1 MKNNLSISL
10 VLSGIL
16 CSCLDAQVMD
26 IGTNF
31 YRDYLDLAQNK
42 GIFKATDA
50 PLEFTQR
57 NGTKFT
63 FDKIPNNNARNNKG
77 NFTALGRNFVVTATH
92 VENGTNAV
100 DYNEKRGVFGNTK
113 YEYLTRYSSTSTSKV
128 YNTETTYLRTTKFI
142 VEGSVDPIDIPDLEI
157 SPASYNDQDIAEI
170 EVRKIENYFKAI
182 KNSGGA
188 NGNDI
193 FAYQA
198 GIGLLSLE
206 KPRIDPITGNPTG
219 GYDTIVDKDGTN
231 NQTLGASLNN
241 INIINSV
248 AYKKK
253 ISLLGDGNE
262 VNGIY
267 VLPFTNDN
275 FRNKLYIGDSGSG
288 FFVYDTLK
296 NKWVLVGVTSVANG
310 TQNYA
315 SIVTARDFN
324 DYKKEY
330 ENLVSG
336 VNVLGSALVQNKDN
350 IFSSA
355 NGSNIML
362 NSNLD
367 LGHGGIVVNSGDFTL
382 NSTNGSKIAKFA
394 GFDIAGGASLNL
406 NVVSDTS
413 VHKLGKGSLIVSS
426 SGNKPL
432 RLGEGVVE
440 LRALNAFDKIYLTSG
455 RGLLRLGVNESLNDK
470 IFFGNGGGA
479 LDLNGFDQTFNNISA
494 NSSDA
499 KITNKNPQRATLAIN
514 GESGKDTIFHAN
526 IDKNIE
532 LKHSGQGKELVF
544 DGGFDIDGALS
555 LENAKVTLQGHPKTH
570 AIGDA
575 SVLTP
580 LAKSKIAAAGLS
592 EPVYMDLTRPSTLSQ
607 PDWDERKFSAK
618 DGIKLKSSEL
628 TIGKD
633 AKLNGDITAKNSVIN
648 LSGELTH
655 YIDKFDGSNTY
666 DDGLKYRQ
674 DVQSGNLLVKDVKF
688 DNKIV
693 MDSDSLLRVGG
704 GATKLKELVINGKD
718 TPLAKD
724 VLLGD
729 GKFEIE
735 NLEVS
740 GAQKLGFEPDSVVK
754 KSLKIKSFGS
764 ENEPV
769 LDFKKVLTLGAG
781 MKFDVDFTAA
791 LKGGM
796 ALDKTYTLV
805 SAQSIINEG
814 AIFNNEQKLGD
825 LFMTY
830 TISDG
835 KIVMKLSD
843 KKGENPAVSSNVV
856 QERVSKF
863 SQRENKILSMLKGTP
878 EFVQAIS
885 SGDDEALRKLAQ
897 KADKDMREISTSSL
911 KMSIKALQNSNELMN
926 SRLFQVTQLRAKA
939 DISQFKLAGLESDI
953 MPSAKMAYEAA
964 EASRERNNFWANVN
978 GAYFKD
984 KKSDGDLKFYG
995 TNIGYD
1001 RGYDEF
1007 ILGVSAGVSK
1017 AKFSSNVLKD
1027 DAKIYSF
1034 GAYGLFERGA
1044 HEIQSNLNFAFI
1056 NSKRSLDEAQKASA
1070 KGRGI
1075 LSSNYYKYKISL
1087 SKSGE
1092 YEQSIKP
1099 LLALELGANGIDGFK
1114 NDRYDQKSINDFNV
1128 AVAAGVEYALNSD
1141 KNAFSVQ
1148 FLVKQSVYNSE
1159 DKSYVSLNNS
1169 NEYVDYKLDNN
1180 KLSYKLTL
1188 NSDTKL
1194 SENLVLSS
1202 QLSGML
1208 DNDKNYGISGGLKI
1222 EYKF

>member
-1 MKNNLSISL
+1 MKNNLKISL
-10 VLSGIL
+10 VLSSIL
-16 CSCLDAQVMD
+16 CSYLDAQVMD

-57 NGTKFT
+57 NGAKFR
-63 FDKIPNNNARNNKG
+63 FDKIPNNNTRNNKG
-77 NFTALGRNFVVTATH
+77 NFTALGRNFVVTANHTLLASAATNFN
-92 VENGTNAV
+92 EN
-100 DYNEKRGVFGNTK
+100 RGWFGNTL
-113 YEYLTRYSSTSTSKV
+113 YEYATNSTQKL
-128 YNTETTYLRTTKFI
+128 YGADTTYLRTSKYI
-142 VEGSVDPIDIPDLEI
+142 VEGQINPLDVPNLEI
-157 SPASYNDQDIAEI
+157 SSQDQAKDEANAK
-170 EVRKIENYFKAI
+170 KIEDRFRDI

-188 NGNDI
+188 SGENI
-193 FAYQA
+193 LAYEA
-198 GIGLLSLE
+198 GTGSLALE
-206 KPRIDPITGNPTG
+206 KPKSDSDGFAGVMSATEFEHQN
-219 GYDTIVDKDGTN
+219 IVN
-231 NQTLGASLNN
+231 NALGASVNE
-241 INIINSV
+241 IGV
-248 AYKKK
+248 AYSAVYKSHYSSVSKPGVYLFMT
-253 ISLLGDGNE
+253 SNRG
-262 VNGIY
+262 
-267 VLPFTNDN
+267 
-275 FRNKLYIGDSGSG
+275 FRNRLLPGDSGSG
-288 FFVYDTLK
+288 FFVYDTVAQ
-296 NKWVLVGVTSVANG
+296 KWVLVGVLTGVEDNK
-310 TQNYA
+310 NYA

-355 NGSNIML
+355 NGSNITL

-367 LGHGGIVVNSGDFTL
+367 LGYGGIVVNSGDLTL

-406 NVVSDTS
+406 NVTSDTS

-455 RGLLRLGVNESLNDK
+455 RGLLRLGVNENLNDK

-499 KITNKNPQRATLAIN
+499 KITNENSQRATLKIN
-514 GESGKDTIFHAN
+514 GESGKDTIFHAS

-532 LKHSGQGKELVF
+532 LKHSGQGKELIF

-555 LENAKVTLQGHPKTH
+555 LENAKVTLQGHPKAH

-575 SVLTP
+575 SILTP

-592 EPVYMDLTRPSTLSQ
+592 EPAYMDLTRPSTLSQ

-674 DVQSGNLLVKDVKF
+674 DIESKNLLVKDVKF

-729 GKFEIE
+729 GKFEVE

-740 GAQKLGFEPDSVVK
+740 GAQKLGFEPDSLIK

-781 MKFDVDFTAA
+781 IKFDVDFTAA

-805 SAQSIINEG
+805 SAQNIINEG

-830 TISDG
+830 AISDG

-856 QERVSKF
+856 QEMVSKF

-878 EFVQAIS
+878 EFMQAIS

-897 KADKDMREISTSSL
+897 KVDKDMKEISTSSL

-984 KKSDGDLKFYG
+984 KKIDGDLKFYG

-1017 AKFSSNVLKD
+1017 AKFSSDILKD

-1056 NSKRSLDEAQKASA
+1056 NSKRSLDEAQKASV

-1099 LLALELGANGIDGFK
+1099 LLALELGTNGIDGFK

-1202 QLSGML
+1202 QLNGML

>member
-77 NFTALGRNFVVTATH
+77 NFTALGRNFVVTANHTLLASAATNFN
-92 VENGTNAV
+92 EN
-100 DYNEKRGVFGNTK
+100 RGWFGNTL
-113 YEYLTRYSSTSTSKV
+113 YEYATNSTQKL
-128 YNTETTYLRTTKFI
+128 YGADTTYLRTSKYI
-142 VEGSVDPIDIPDLEI
+142 VEGQIDPLDVPNLEI
-157 SPASYNDQDIAEI
+157 SSQDQAKDEANAN
-170 EVRKIENYFKAI
+170 KIEGRFRDI

-188 NGNDI
+188 SGENI
-193 FAYQA
+193 LAYEA
-198 GIGLLSLE
+198 GTGSLALE
-206 KPRIDPITGNPTG
+206 KPKSDSDGFAEVMSATEFEHQN
-219 GYDTIVDKDGTN
+219 IVN
-231 NQTLGASLNN
+231 NALGASVNE
-241 INIINSV
+241 IGV
-248 AYKKK
+248 AYSAVYKSHYSSVSKPGVYLFMT
-253 ISLLGDGNE
+253 SNRG
-262 VNGIY
+262 
-267 VLPFTNDN
+267 
-275 FRNKLYIGDSGSG
+275 FRNRLLPGDSGSG
-288 FFVYDTLK
+288 FFVYDTVAQ
-296 NKWVLVGVTSVANG
+296 KWVLVGVLTGVEDNK
-310 TQNYA
+310 NYA

-355 NGSNIML
+355 NGSNITL

-367 LGHGGIVVNSGDFTL
+367 LGHGGIVVNSGDLTL

-394 GFDIAGGASLNL
+394 GFDIAGGTSLNL

-455 RGLLRLGVNESLNDK
+455 RGLLRLGVNENLNDK

-479 LDLNGFDQTFNNISA
+479 LDLNGFDQTFDNISA

-499 KITNKNPQRATLAIN
+499 KITNENSQRATLAIN

-532 LKHSGQGKELVF
+532 LKHSGQGKELIF
-544 DGGFDIDGALS
+544 DGGFDIDGSLN

-592 EPVYMDLTRPSTLSQ
+592 EPAYMDLTRPSTLSQ

-648 LSGELTH
+648 LSGKLTH

-674 DVQSGNLLVKDVKF
+674 DIESKNLLVKDVKF

-704 GATKLKELVINGKD
+704 GATKLKELVVNGKD

-729 GKFEIE
+729 GKFEVE

-740 GAQKLGFEPDSVVK
+740 GAQKLGFEPDSLIK

-805 SAQSIINEG
+805 SAQNIINEG

-830 TISDG
+830 AISDG

-856 QERVSKF
+856 QESVSKF

-885 SGDDEALRKLAQ
+885 SGDDEVLRKLAQ
-897 KADKDMREISTSSL
+897 KADKDMKEISTSSL
-911 KMSIKALQNSNELMN
+911 KVSMKALQNSNELMN

-984 KKSDGDLKFYG
+984 RQSDGDLKFYG

-1017 AKFSSNVLKD
+1017 AKFSSDVLKD

-1056 NSKRSLDEAQKASA
+1056 NSKRSLDEAQKASV

-1092 YEQSIKP
+1092 FEQSIKP
-1099 LLALELGANGIDGFK
+1099 LLALEFGANGIDGFK

-1128 AVAAGVEYALNSD
+1128 AVAAGVEYALNSE

-1169 NEYVDYKLDNN
+1169 SEYVDYKLDNN

>member
-10 VLSGIL
+10 VLSSIL

-63 FDKIPNNNARNNKG
+63 FNKIPNNNARNNKG
-77 NFTALGRNFVVTATH
+77 NFTALGRSFVVTANHTLLASAATNFN
-92 VENGTNAV
+92 EN
-100 DYNEKRGVFGNTK
+100 RGWFGNTL
-113 YEYLTRYSSTSTSKV
+113 YEYATNSTQKL
-128 YNTETTYLRTTKFI
+128 YGADTTYLRTSKYI
-142 VEGSVDPIDIPDLEI
+142 VEGQIDPLDVPNLEI
-157 SPASYNDQDIAEI
+157 SSQDQTKDEANAN
-170 EVRKIENYFKAI
+170 KIEDRFRDI

-188 NGNDI
+188 SGENI
-193 FAYQA
+193 LAYEA
-198 GIGLLSLE
+198 GTGSLALE
-206 KPRIDPITGNPTG
+206 KPKSDSDGFAEVMSATEFEHQN
-219 GYDTIVDKDGTN
+219 IVN
-231 NQTLGASLNN
+231 NALGASVNE
-241 INIINSV
+241 IGV
-248 AYKKK
+248 AYSAVYKSHYSSVSKPGVYLFMT
-253 ISLLGDGNE
+253 SNRG
-262 VNGIY
+262 
-267 VLPFTNDN
+267 
-275 FRNKLYIGDSGSG
+275 FRNRLLPGDSGSG
-288 FFVYDTLK
+288 FFVYDTVAQ
-296 NKWVLVGVTSVANG
+296 KWVLVGVLTGVEDNK
-310 TQNYA
+310 NYA

-336 VNVLGSALVQNKDN
+336 VNVLGSVLVQNKDN

-355 NGSNIML
+355 NGSNITL

-406 NVVSDTS
+406 NVTSDTS

-455 RGLLRLGVNESLNDK
+455 RGLLRLGVNENLNDK

-479 LDLNGFDQTFNNISA
+479 LDLNGFDQTFDNISA

-499 KITNKNPQRATLAIN
+499 KITNENPQRATLKIN
-514 GESGKDTIFHAN
+514 GESGKDTIFHAS

-570 AIGDA
+570 AVGDA

-592 EPVYMDLTRPSTLSQ
+592 EPDYMDLTRPSTLSQ

-674 DVQSGNLLVKDVKF
+674 DIESKNLLVKDVKF

-740 GAQKLGFEPDSVVK
+740 GAQKLGFEPDSLIK

-830 TISDG
+830 AINGG
-835 KIVMKLSD
+835 KIEMKLSD
-843 KKGENPAVSSNVV
+843 KKGENPAVSPNVV
-856 QERVSKF
+856 QEMASKF

-897 KADKDMREISTSSL
+897 KADKEMKEISTSAL
-911 KMSIKALQNSNELMN
+911 KVSIKALQNSNELMN

-984 KKSDGDLKFYG
+984 RQSDGDLKFYG

-1056 NSKRSLDEAQKASA
+1056 NSKRSLDEAQKASV

>member
-10 VLSGIL
+10 VLSSIL

-63 FDKIPNNNARNNKG
+63 FNKIPNNNARNNKG
-77 NFTALGRNFVVTATH
+77 NFTALGRSFVVTANHTLLASAATNFN
-92 VENGTNAV
+92 EN
-100 DYNEKRGVFGNTK
+100 RGWFGNTL
-113 YEYLTRYSSTSTSKV
+113 YEYATNSTQKL
-128 YNTETTYLRTTKFI
+128 YGADTTYLRTSKYI
-142 VEGSVDPIDIPDLEI
+142 VEGQIDPLDVPNLEI
-157 SPASYNDQDIAEI
+157 SSQDQAKDEANAK
-170 EVRKIENYFKAI
+170 KIEDRFRDI

-188 NGNDI
+188 SGENI
-193 FAYQA
+193 LAYEA
-198 GIGLLSLE
+198 GTGSLALE
-206 KPRIDPITGNPTG
+206 KPKSDSDGFAEVMSATEFENQN
-219 GYDTIVDKDGTN
+219 IVN
-231 NQTLGASLNN
+231 NALGASVNE
-241 INIINSV
+241 IGV
-248 AYKKK
+248 AYSAVYKSHYSIVSKPGVYLFMT
-253 ISLLGDGNE
+253 SNRG
-262 VNGIY
+262 
-267 VLPFTNDN
+267 
-275 FRNKLYIGDSGSG
+275 FRNRLLPGDSGSG
-288 FFVYDTLK
+288 FFVYDTVAQ
-296 NKWVLVGVTSVANG
+296 KWVLVGVLTGVEDNK
-310 TQNYA
+310 NYA

-355 NGSNIML
+355 NGSNITL
-362 NSNLD
+362 SSNLD
-367 LGHGGIVVNSGDFTL
+367 LGHGGIVVNSGDLTL

-406 NVVSDTS
+406 NVTSDTS

-426 SGNKPL
+426 SGNEPL

-440 LRALNAFDKIYLTSG
+440 LRALNAFDKIYITSG
-455 RGLLRLGVNESLNDK
+455 RGLLRLGVNENLNDK

-479 LDLNGFDQTFNNISA
+479 LDLNGFDQDFNNISA

-499 KITNKNPQRATLAIN
+499 KITNENSQRAILKIN
-514 GESGKDTIFHAN
+514 GESGKDTIFHAS

-580 LAKSKIAAAGLS
+580 LAKSKIAAAGLI
-592 EPVYMDLTRPSTLSQ
+592 EPDYMDLTRPSTLSQ
-607 PDWDERKFSAK
+607 PDWDERKFNAK

-674 DVQSGNLLVKDVKF
+674 DIESKNLLVKDVKF

-704 GATKLKELVINGKD
+704 GTTKLKELVINGKD

-729 GKFEIE
+729 GKFEVE
-735 NLEVS
+735 NLDVS
-740 GAQKLGFEPDSVVK
+740 GAQKLGFEPDSLIK

-764 ENEPV
+764 ENEPA

-805 SAQSIINEG
+805 SAQNIINEG

-830 TISDG
+830 AISDG

-897 KADKDMREISTSSL
+897 KADKDMKEISASAL
-911 KMSIKALQNSNELMN
+911 KVSIKALQNSNELMN
-926 SRLFQVTQLRAKA
+926 SRLFQVKQLRAKA

-984 KKSDGDLKFYG
+984 RQSDGNLKFYG

>member
-10 VLSGIL
+10 VLSSIL

-50 PLEFTQR
+50 PLEFMQR
-57 NGTKFT
+57 NGAKFT
-63 FDKIPNNNARNNKG
+63 FNKIPNNNARNNKG
-77 NFTALGRNFVVTATH
+77 NFTALGRNFVVTANHTLLASAATNFN
-92 VENGTNAV
+92 EN
-100 DYNEKRGVFGNTK
+100 RGWFGNTL
-113 YEYLTRYSSTSTSKV
+113 YEYATNSTQKL
-128 YNTETTYLRTTKFI
+128 YGADTTYLRTSKYI
-142 VEGSVDPIDIPDLEI
+142 VEGQIDPLDVPNLEI
-157 SPASYNDQDIAEI
+157 SSQDQTKDEANAN
-170 EVRKIENYFKAI
+170 KIEDRFRDI

-188 NGNDI
+188 SGENI
-193 FAYQA
+193 LAYEA
-198 GIGLLSLE
+198 GTGSLALE
-206 KPRIDPITGNPTG
+206 KPKSDSDGFAEVMSATEFENQN
-219 GYDTIVDKDGTN
+219 IVN
-231 NQTLGASLNN
+231 NAPGASVNE
-241 INIINSV
+241 IGV
-248 AYKKK
+248 AYSAVYKSHYSSVSKPGVYLFMT
-253 ISLLGDGNE
+253 SNRG
-262 VNGIY
+262 
-267 VLPFTNDN
+267 
-275 FRNKLYIGDSGSG
+275 FRNRLLPGDSGSG
-288 FFVYDTLK
+288 FFVYDTVAQ
-296 NKWVLVGVTSVANG
+296 KWVLVGVLTGVEDNK
-310 TQNYA
+310 NYA

-355 NGSNIML
+355 NGSNITL

-367 LGHGGIVVNSGDFTL
+367 LGHGGIVVNSGDLTL

-455 RGLLRLGVNESLNDK
+455 RGLLRLGVNENLNDK

-479 LDLNGFDQTFNNISA
+479 LDLNGFNQTFNNISA

-499 KITNKNPQRATLAIN
+499 KITNENSQRATLAIN
-514 GESGKDTIFHAN
+514 GESGKDTIFHAS

-532 LKHSGQGKELVF
+532 LKHSGQGKELIF

-555 LENAKVTLQGHPKTH
+555 LENAKITLQGHPKTH

-592 EPVYMDLTRPSTLSQ
+592 EPAYMDLTRPSTLSQ

-633 AKLNGDITAKNSVIN
+633 AKLNSDITAKNSVIN

-674 DVQSGNLLVKDVKF
+674 DIESKILLVKDVKF

-729 GKFEIE
+729 GKFEVE

-830 TISDG
+830 AISDG

-843 KKGENPAVSSNVV
+843 KKGENPAVSPNIV

-897 KADKDMREISTSSL
+897 KADKDMKEISTSSL
-911 KMSIKALQNSNELMN
+911 KVSIKALQNSNELMN
-926 SRLFQVTQLRAKA
+926 SRLFQVTQLRTKA

-984 KKSDGDLKFYG
+984 KQSDGDLKFYG

-1007 ILGVSAGVSK
+1007 ILGVSAGASK
-1017 AKFSSNVLKD
+1017 AKFSSDILKD

-1056 NSKRSLDEAQKASA
+1056 NSKRSLDEAQKASV

-1092 YEQSIKP
+1092 FEQSIKP
-1099 LLALELGANGIDGFK
+1099 LIALELGANGIDGFK

-1128 AVAAGVEYALNSD
+1128 AVAAGVEYALNSE

-1194 SENLVLSS
+1194 SENVVLSS
-1202 QLSGML
+1202 RLSGIL

>member
-10 VLSGIL
+10 VLSSIL

-63 FDKIPNNNARNNKG
+63 FNKIPNNNARNNKG
-77 NFTALGRNFVVTATH
+77 NFTALGRNFVVTANHTLLASAATNFN
-92 VENGTNAV
+92 EN
-100 DYNEKRGVFGNTK
+100 RGWFGNTL
-113 YEYLTRYSSTSTSKV
+113 YEYATNSTQKL
-128 YNTETTYLRTTKFI
+128 YGADTTYLRTSKYI
-142 VEGSVDPIDIPDLEI
+142 VEGQIDPLDVPNLEI
-157 SPASYNDQDIAEI
+157 SSQDQTKDEANAN
-170 EVRKIENYFKAI
+170 KIEDRFREI

-188 NGNDI
+188 SGENI
-193 FAYQA
+193 LAYEA
-198 GIGLLSLE
+198 GTGSLALE
-206 KPRIDPITGNPTG
+206 KPKSDSDGFAEVMSATEFEHQN
-219 GYDTIVDKDGTN
+219 IVN
-231 NQTLGASLNN
+231 NALGASVNE
-241 INIINSV
+241 IGV
-248 AYKKK
+248 AYSAVYKSHYSSVSKPGVYLFMT
-253 ISLLGDGNE
+253 SNRG
-262 VNGIY
+262 
-267 VLPFTNDN
+267 
-275 FRNKLYIGDSGSG
+275 FRNRLLPGDSGSG
-288 FFVYDTLK
+288 FFVYDTVAQ
-296 NKWVLVGVTSVANG
+296 KWVLVGVLTGVEDNK
-310 TQNYA
+310 NYA

-355 NGSNIML
+355 NGSNITL

-382 NSTNGSKIAKFA
+382 NSTNGSKIVKFA

-413 VHKLGKGSLIVSS
+413 VHKVGKGSLIVSS

-499 KITNKNPQRATLAIN
+499 KITNENSQRATLKIN
-514 GESGKDTIFHAN
+514 GESGKDTIFHAS

-532 LKHSGQGKELVF
+532 LKHSGQGKELIF

-555 LENAKVTLQGHPKTH
+555 LENAKVTLQGHPKAH

-575 SVLTP
+575 SILTP

-592 EPVYMDLTRPSTLSQ
+592 EPAYMDLARPSTLSQ

-674 DVQSGNLLVKDVKF
+674 DIESKNLLVKDVKF

-729 GKFEIE
+729 GKFEVE

-805 SAQSIINEG
+805 SAQNIINEG

-830 TISDG
+830 AISDG

-856 QERVSKF
+856 QEMVSKF

-878 EFVQAIS
+878 EFMQAIS

-897 KADKDMREISTSSL
+897 KADKDMKEISTSAL
-911 KMSIKALQNSNELMN
+911 KVSIKALQNSNELMN

-964 EASRERNNFWANVN
+964 EASMERNNFWANVN

-1017 AKFSSNVLKD
+1017 AKFNSNVLKD

-1056 NSKRSLDEAQKASA
+1056 NSKRSLDEAQKASV

-1092 YEQSIKP
+1092 FEQSIKP

-1114 NDRYDQKSINDFNV
+1114 NDRYDQKSVNDFNV
-1128 AVAAGVEYALNSD
+1128 AVAAGVEYALNSE

-1169 NEYVDYKLDNN
+1169 NDYVDYKLDNN

-1194 SENLVLSS
+1194 SENVVLSS

>member
-10 VLSGIL
+10 VLSSIL

-57 NGTKFT
+57 NGAKFT
-63 FDKIPNNNARNNKG
+63 FNKIPNNNARNNKG
-77 NFTALGRNFVVTATH
+77 NFTALGRNFVVTANHTLLASAATNFN
-92 VENGTNAV
+92 EN
-100 DYNEKRGVFGNTK
+100 RGWFGNTL
-113 YEYLTRYSSTSTSKV
+113 YEYATNSTQKL
-128 YNTETTYLRTTKFI
+128 YGADTTYLQTSKYI
-142 VEGSVDPIDIPDLEI
+142 VEGQIDPLDVPNLEI
-157 SPASYNDQDIAEI
+157 SSQDQTKDEANAN
-170 EVRKIENYFKAI
+170 KIEDRFRDI

-188 NGNDI
+188 SGENI
-193 FAYQA
+193 LAYEA
-198 GIGLLSLE
+198 GTGSLALE
-206 KPRIDPITGNPTG
+206 KPKSDSDGFAEVMSATEFENQN
-219 GYDTIVDKDGTN
+219 IVN
-231 NQTLGASLNN
+231 NALGASVNE
-241 INIINSV
+241 IGV
-248 AYKKK
+248 AYSAVYK
-253 ISLLGDGNE
+253 SHYSS
-262 VNGIY
+262 VNKPGVY
-267 VLPFTNDN
+267 LFMTSNRG
-275 FRNKLYIGDSGSG
+275 FRNRLLPGDSGSG
-288 FFVYDTLK
+288 FFVYDTVAQ
-296 NKWVLVGVTSVANG
+296 KWVLVGVLTGVEDNK
-310 TQNYA
+310 NYA

-355 NGSNIML
+355 NGSNITL

-367 LGHGGIVVNSGDFTL
+367 LGHGGIVVNSGDLTL

-406 NVVSDTS
+406 NVTSDTS

-440 LRALNAFDKIYLTSG
+440 LMALNAFDKIYITSG
-455 RGLLRLGVNESLNDK
+455 RGLLRLGVNENLNDK

-479 LDLNGFDQTFNNISA
+479 LDLNGFDQTFDNISA

-499 KITNKNPQRATLAIN
+499 KITNENPQRATLAIN
-514 GESGKDTIFHAN
+514 GESGKDTIFHAS

-580 LAKSKIAAAGLS
+580 LVKSKIAAAGLS
-592 EPVYMDLTRPSTLSQ
+592 EPDYMDLTRPSTLSQ
-607 PDWDERKFSAK
+607 SDWDERKFSAK

-674 DVQSGNLLVKDVKF
+674 DIESKNLLVKDVKF

-704 GATKLKELVINGKD
+704 GTTKLKELVINGKD

-729 GKFEIE
+729 GKFEVE

-740 GAQKLGFEPDSVVK
+740 GAQKLGFEPDSLIK

-805 SAQSIINEG
+805 SAQNIINEG

-830 TISDG
+830 AISDG

-885 SGDDEALRKLAQ
+885 SGDDEVLRKLAQ
-897 KADKDMREISTSSL
+897 KADKDMKEISTSSL
-911 KMSIKALQNSNELMN
+911 KVSIKALQNSNELMN

-1007 ILGVSAGVSK
+1007 ILGVSTGVSK
-1017 AKFSSNVLKD
+1017 AKFSSDILKD

-1056 NSKRSLDEAQKASA
+1056 NSKRSLDETQKASV

-1092 YEQSIKP
+1092 FEQSIKP

-1141 KNAFSVQ
+1141 KNTFSVQ

-1169 NEYVDYKLDNN
+1169 SEYVDYKLDNN

>member
-10 VLSGIL
+10 VVSSIL

-63 FDKIPNNNARNNKG
+63 FNKIPNNNARNNKG
-77 NFTALGRNFVVTATH
+77 NFTALGRNFVVTANHTLLASAATNFN
-92 VENGTNAV
+92 EN
-100 DYNEKRGVFGNTK
+100 RGWFGNTL
-113 YEYLTRYSSTSTSKV
+113 YEYATNSTQKL
-128 YNTETTYLRTTKFI
+128 YGADTTYLRTSKYI
-142 VEGSVDPIDIPDLEI
+142 VEGQIDPLDVPNLEI
-157 SPASYNDQDIAEI
+157 SSQDQAKDEANAK
-170 EVRKIENYFKAI
+170 KIEDRFRDI

-188 NGNDI
+188 SGENI
-193 FAYQA
+193 LAYEA
-198 GIGLLSLE
+198 GTGSLALE
-206 KPRIDPITGNPTG
+206 KPKSDSDGFAEVMSATEFEHQN
-219 GYDTIVDKDGTN
+219 IVN
-231 NQTLGASLNN
+231 NALGASVNE
-241 INIINSV
+241 IGV
-248 AYKKK
+248 AYSAVYKSHYSS
-253 ISLLGDGNE
+253 ISKPGVYLFMTSNRG
-262 VNGIY
+262 
-267 VLPFTNDN
+267 
-275 FRNKLYIGDSGSG
+275 FRNRLLPGDSGSG
-288 FFVYDTLK
+288 FFVYDTVAQ
-296 NKWVLVGVTSVANG
+296 KWVLVGVLTGVEDNK
-310 TQNYA
+310 NYA

-330 ENLVSG
+330 KNLVSG

-355 NGSNIML
+355 NGSNITL

-367 LGHGGIVVNSGDFTL
+367 LGHGGIVVNSGDLTL
-382 NSTNGSKIAKFA
+382 NSTNGSKIAKIA

-455 RGLLRLGVNESLNDK
+455 RGLLRLGVNENLNDK

-479 LDLNGFDQTFNNISA
+479 LDLNGFDQTFDNISA

-499 KITNKNPQRATLAIN
+499 KITNENPQRATLAIN
-514 GESGKDTIFHAN
+514 GESGKDTIFHAS

-592 EPVYMDLTRPSTLSQ
+592 EPAYMDLTRPSTLSQ

-666 DDGLKYRQ
+666 NDGLKYRQ
-674 DVQSGNLLVKDVKF
+674 DIESKNLLVKDVKF

-693 MDSDSLLRVGG
+693 IDSDSLLRVGG
-704 GATKLKELVINGKD
+704 GVTKLKELVINGKD

-729 GKFEIE
+729 GKFEVE

-740 GAQKLGFEPDSVVK
+740 GAQKLSFEPDSLIK

-805 SAQSIINEG
+805 SAQNIINEG

-830 TISDG
+830 AISDG

-843 KKGENPAVSSNVV
+843 KKGENPAISSNVV

-897 KADKDMREISTSSL
+897 KADKDMREISTSSI

-984 KKSDGDLKFYG
+984 RQSDGDLKFYG

-1092 YEQSIKP
+1092 FEQSIKP
-1099 LLALELGANGIDGFK
+1099 LLALEFGANGIDGFK

-1128 AVAAGVEYALNSD
+1128 AVAAGVEYALNSE

-1169 NEYVDYKLDNN
+1169 SEYVDYKLDNN

>member
-10 VLSGIL
+10 VLSSIL

-63 FDKIPNNNARNNKG
+63 FNKIPNNNARNNKG
-77 NFTALGRNFVVTATH
+77 NFTALGRNFVVTANHTLLASAATNFN
-92 VENGTNAV
+92 EN
-100 DYNEKRGVFGNTK
+100 RGWFGNTL
-113 YEYLTRYSSTSTSKV
+113 YEYATNSTQKL
-128 YNTETTYLRTTKFI
+128 YGADTTYLRTSKYI
-142 VEGSVDPIDIPDLEI
+142 VEGQIDPLDVPNLEI
-157 SPASYNDQDIAEI
+157 SSQDQAKDEANAK
-170 EVRKIENYFKAI
+170 KIEDRFSDI

-188 NGNDI
+188 SGENILAYEAGTGSLALERPKSDSDG
-193 FAYQA
+193 FAEVMSATEFEHQ
-198 GIGLLSLE
+198 
-206 KPRIDPITGNPTG
+206 N
-219 GYDTIVDKDGTN
+219 IVN
-231 NQTLGASLNN
+231 NALGASVNE
-241 INIINSV
+241 IGV
-248 AYKKK
+248 AYSAVYKSYYSSVSKPGVYLFMT
-253 ISLLGDGNE
+253 SNRG
-262 VNGIY
+262 
-267 VLPFTNDN
+267 
-275 FRNKLYIGDSGSG
+275 FRNRLLPGDSGSG
-288 FFVYDTLK
+288 FFVYDTVAQ
-296 NKWVLVGVTSVANG
+296 KWVLVGVLTGVEDNK
-310 TQNYA
+310 NYA

-355 NGSNIML
+355 NGSNITL

-367 LGHGGIVVNSGDFTL
+367 LGHGGIVVNSGDLTL

-406 NVVSDTS
+406 NVTSDTS

-455 RGLLRLGVNESLNDK
+455 RGLLRLGVNENLNDK

-479 LDLNGFDQTFNNISA
+479 LDLNGFDQTFDNISA

-499 KITNKNPQRATLAIN
+499 KITNENPQRATLAIN
-514 GESGKDTIFHAN
+514 GESGKDTIFHAS

-592 EPVYMDLTRPSTLSQ
+592 EPAYMDLTRPSTLSQ

-666 DDGLKYRQ
+666 NDGLKYRQ
-674 DVQSGNLLVKDVKF
+674 DIESKNLLVKDVKF

-693 MDSDSLLRVGG
+693 IDSDSLLRVGG
-704 GATKLKELVINGKD
+704 GVTKLKELVINGKD

-729 GKFEIE
+729 GKFEVE

-740 GAQKLGFEPDSVVK
+740 GAQKLGFEPDSLIK

-764 ENEPV
+764 ENEPA

-805 SAQSIINEG
+805 SAQNIINEG

-830 TISDG
+830 AISDG

-984 KKSDGDLKFYG
+984 RQSDGDLKFYG

-1056 NSKRSLDEAQKASA
+1056 NSKRSLDEAQKASV

-1092 YEQSIKP
+1092 FEQSIKP

-1128 AVAAGVEYALNSD
+1128 AVAAGVEYALNSE

>member
-10 VLSGIL
+10 VLSSIL

-63 FDKIPNNNARNNKG
+63 FNKIPNNNARNNKG
-77 NFTALGRNFVVTATH
+77 NFTALGRNFVVTANHTLLASAATNFN
-92 VENGTNAV
+92 EN
-100 DYNEKRGVFGNTK
+100 RGWFGNTL
-113 YEYLTRYSSTSTSKV
+113 YEYATNSTQKL
-128 YNTETTYLRTTKFI
+128 YGADTTYLRTSKYI
-142 VEGSVDPIDIPDLEI
+142 VEGQIDPLDVPNLEI
-157 SPASYNDQDIAEI
+157 SSQDQTKDEANAK
-170 EVRKIENYFKAI
+170 KIEDRFRDI

-188 NGNDI
+188 SGENI
-193 FAYQA
+193 LAYEA
-198 GIGLLSLE
+198 GTGSLALE
-206 KPRIDPITGNPTG
+206 KPKSDSDGFAEVMSATEFEHQN
-219 GYDTIVDKDGTN
+219 IVN
-231 NQTLGASLNN
+231 NALGASVNE
-241 INIINSV
+241 IGV
-248 AYKKK
+248 AYSAVYKSHYSSVSKPGVYLFMT
-253 ISLLGDGNE
+253 SNRG
-262 VNGIY
+262 
-267 VLPFTNDN
+267 
-275 FRNKLYIGDSGSG
+275 FRNRLLPGDSGSG
-288 FFVYDTLK
+288 FFVYDTVAQ
-296 NKWVLVGVTSVANG
+296 KWVLVGVLTGVEDNK
-310 TQNYA
+310 NYA

-355 NGSNIML
+355 NGSNITL

-367 LGHGGIVVNSGDFTL
+367 LGHGGIAVNSGDLTL

-479 LDLNGFDQTFNNISA
+479 LDLNGFNQTFNNISA

-499 KITNKNPQRATLAIN
+499 KITNENSQRATLKIN
-514 GESGKDTIFHAN
+514 GESGKDTIFHAS

-532 LKHSGQGKELVF
+532 LKHSGQGKELIF

-555 LENAKVTLQGHPKTH
+555 LENAKVTLQGHPKAH

-575 SVLTP
+575 SILTP

-592 EPVYMDLTRPSTLSQ
+592 EPAYMDLTRPSTLSQ

-674 DVQSGNLLVKDVKF
+674 DIESKNLLVKDVKF

-729 GKFEIE
+729 GKFEVE

-781 MKFDVDFTAA
+781 IKFDVDFTAA

-805 SAQSIINEG
+805 SAQNIINEG

-830 TISDG
+830 AISDG

-856 QERVSKF
+856 QEMVSKF

-878 EFVQAIS
+878 EFMQAIS

-897 KADKDMREISTSSL
+897 KVDKDMKEISTSSL
-911 KMSIKALQNSNELMN
+911 KMSIKAFQNSNELMN

-964 EASRERNNFWANVN
+964 EANRERNNFWANVN

-984 KKSDGDLKFYG
+984 RQSDGDLKFYG

-1017 AKFSSNVLKD
+1017 AKFSSDILKD

-1056 NSKRSLDEAQKASA
+1056 NSKRSLDEAQKASV

-1092 YEQSIKP
+1092 FEQSIKP

-1114 NDRYDQKSINDFNV
+1114 NDRYDQKSVNDFNV

-1169 NEYVDYKLDNN
+1169 SEYVDYKLDNN

>member
-10 VLSGIL
+10 VLSSIL

-57 NGTKFT
+57 NGAKFT
-63 FDKIPNNNARNNKG
+63 FNKIPNNNARNNKG
-77 NFTALGRNFVVTATH
+77 NFTALGRNFVVTANHTLLASAATNFN
-92 VENGTNAV
+92 EN
-100 DYNEKRGVFGNTK
+100 RGWFGNTL
-113 YEYLTRYSSTSTSKV
+113 YEYATNSTQKL
-128 YNTETTYLRTTKFI
+128 YGADTTYLRTSKYI
-142 VEGSVDPIDIPDLEI
+142 VEGQIDPLDVPNLEI
-157 SPASYNDQDIAEI
+157 SSQDQTKDEANAK
-170 EVRKIENYFKAI
+170 KIEDRFRDI

-188 NGNDI
+188 SGENI
-193 FAYQA
+193 LAYEA
-198 GIGLLSLE
+198 GTGSLALE
-206 KPRIDPITGNPTG
+206 KPKSDSDGFAEVMSATEFENQN
-219 GYDTIVDKDGTN
+219 IVN
-231 NQTLGASLNN
+231 NALGASVNE
-241 INIINSV
+241 IGV
-248 AYKKK
+248 AYSAVYKSHYSSVSKPGVYLFMT
-253 ISLLGDGNE
+253 SNRG
-262 VNGIY
+262 
-267 VLPFTNDN
+267 
-275 FRNKLYIGDSGSG
+275 FRNRLLPGDSGSG
-288 FFVYDTLK
+288 FFVYDTVAQKL
-296 NKWVLVGVTSVANG
+296 VLVGVLTGVEDNK
-310 TQNYA
+310 NYA

-355 NGSNIML
+355 NGSNITL

-367 LGHGGIVVNSGDFTL
+367 LGHGGIVVNSGDLTL

-394 GFDIAGGASLNL
+394 GFDIARGASLNL

-455 RGLLRLGVNESLNDK
+455 RGLLRLGVNENLNDK
-470 IFFGNGGGA
+470 IFFGNGGGV
-479 LDLNGFDQTFNNISA
+479 LDLNGFDQTFDNISA

-499 KITNKNPQRATLAIN
+499 KITNENPQRATLAIN
-514 GESGKDTIFHAN
+514 GESGEDTIFHAS

-555 LENAKVTLQGHPKTH
+555 LENAKVTLQGHPKMH

-592 EPVYMDLTRPSTLSQ
+592 EPAYMDLTRPSTLSQ

-674 DVQSGNLLVKDVKF
+674 DIESKNLLVKDVKF

-704 GATKLKELVINGKD
+704 GATKLKELVINGKG

-729 GKFEIE
+729 GKFEVE

-740 GAQKLGFEPDSVVK
+740 GAQKLGFEPDSLIK

-805 SAQSIINEG
+805 SAQNIINEG

-830 TISDG
+830 AISDG

-897 KADKDMREISTSSL
+897 KADKDMKEISTSSL
-911 KMSIKALQNSNELMN
+911 KMSIKVLQNSNELMN

-984 KKSDGDLKFYG
+984 RQSDGDLKFYG

-1056 NSKRSLDEAQKASA
+1056 NSKRSLDEAQKASV

>member
-10 VLSGIL
+10 VLSSIL

-50 PLEFTQR
+50 PLEFAQR

-63 FDKIPNNNARNNKG
+63 FNKIPNNNARNNKG
-77 NFTALGRNFVVTATH
+77 NFTSLGRNFVVTANHTLLASAATNFN
-92 VENGTNAV
+92 EN
-100 DYNEKRGVFGNTK
+100 RGWFGNTL
-113 YEYLTRYSSTSTSKV
+113 YEYATNSTQKL
-128 YNTETTYLRTTKFI
+128 YGADTTYLRTSKYI
-142 VEGSVDPIDIPDLEI
+142 VEGQIDPLDVPNLEI
-157 SPASYNDQDIAEI
+157 SSQDQTKDEANAK
-170 EVRKIENYFKAI
+170 KIEDRFRDI

-188 NGNDI
+188 SGENI
-193 FAYQA
+193 LAYEA
-198 GIGLLSLE
+198 GTGSLALE
-206 KPRIDPITGNPTG
+206 KPKSDSDGFAEVMSATEFENQN
-219 GYDTIVDKDGTN
+219 IVN
-231 NQTLGASLNN
+231 NALGASVNE
-241 INIINSV
+241 IGV
-248 AYKKK
+248 AYSAVYKSHYSSVSKPGVYLFMT
-253 ISLLGDGNE
+253 SNRG
-262 VNGIY
+262 
-267 VLPFTNDN
+267 
-275 FRNKLYIGDSGSG
+275 FRNRLLPGDSGSG
-288 FFVYDTLK
+288 FFVYDTVAQ
-296 NKWVLVGVTSVANG
+296 KWVLVGVLTGVEDNK
-310 TQNYA
+310 NYA

-355 NGSNIML
+355 NGSNITL

-367 LGHGGIVVNSGDFTL
+367 LGHGGIVVNSGDLTL

-394 GFDIAGGASLNL
+394 GFDIARGASLNL

-455 RGLLRLGVNESLNDK
+455 RGLLRLGVNENLNDK

-479 LDLNGFDQTFNNISA
+479 LDLNGFDQTFDNISA

-499 KITNKNPQRATLAIN
+499 KITNENPQRATLAIN
-514 GESGKDTIFHAN
+514 GESGEDTIFHAS

-555 LENAKVTLQGHPKTH
+555 LENAKVTLQGHPKMH

-592 EPVYMDLTRPSTLSQ
+592 EPAYMDLTRPSTLSQ

-674 DVQSGNLLVKDVKF
+674 DIESKNLLVKDVKF

-704 GATKLKELVINGKD
+704 GATKLKELVINGKG

-729 GKFEIE
+729 GKFEVE

-740 GAQKLGFEPDSVVK
+740 GAQKLGFEPDSLIK

-805 SAQSIINEG
+805 SAQNIINEG

-830 TISDG
+830 AISDG

-897 KADKDMREISTSSL
+897 KADKDMKEISTSSL
-911 KMSIKALQNSNELMN
+911 KMSIKVLQNSNELMN

-984 KKSDGDLKFYG
+984 RQSDGDLKFYG

-1056 NSKRSLDEAQKASA
+1056 NSKRSLDEAQKASV

-1092 YEQSIKP
+1092 FEQSIKP

-1114 NDRYDQKSINDFNV
+1114 NDRYDQKSVNDFNV
-1128 AVAAGVEYALNSD
+1128 AVAAGVEYALNSE

>member
-10 VLSGIL
+10 VLSSIL

-63 FDKIPNNNARNNKG
+63 FNKIPNNNARNNKG
-77 NFTALGRNFVVTATH
+77 NFTSLGRNFVVTANHTLLASAATNFN
-92 VENGTNAV
+92 EN
-100 DYNEKRGVFGNTK
+100 RGWFGNTL
-113 YEYLTRYSSTSTSKV
+113 YEYATNSTQKL
-128 YNTETTYLRTTKFI
+128 YGADTTYLRTSKYI
-142 VEGSVDPIDIPDLEI
+142 VEGQIDPLDVPNLEI
-157 SPASYNDQDIAEI
+157 SSQDQAKDEANAN
-170 EVRKIENYFKAI
+170 KIEDRFRDI

-188 NGNDI
+188 SGENI
-193 FAYQA
+193 LAYEA
-198 GIGLLSLE
+198 GTGSLALE
-206 KPRIDPITGNPTG
+206 KPKSDSDGFAEVMSATEFENQN
-219 GYDTIVDKDGTN
+219 IVN
-231 NQTLGASLNN
+231 NALGASVNE
-241 INIINSV
+241 IGV
-248 AYKKK
+248 AYSAVYKSHYSSVSKPGVYLFMT
-253 ISLLGDGNE
+253 SNRG
-262 VNGIY
+262 
-267 VLPFTNDN
+267 
-275 FRNKLYIGDSGSG
+275 FRNRLLPGDSGSG
-288 FFVYDTLK
+288 FFVYDTVAQ
-296 NKWVLVGVTSVANG
+296 KWVLVGVLTGVEDNK
-310 TQNYA
+310 NYA

-355 NGSNIML
+355 NGSNITL

-367 LGHGGIVVNSGDFTL
+367 LGHGGIVVNSGDLTL

-455 RGLLRLGVNESLNDK
+455 RGLLRLGVNENLNDK

-499 KITNKNPQRATLAIN
+499 KITNENSQRATLAIN

-544 DGGFDIDGALS
+544 DGGFDIDGSLN

-592 EPVYMDLTRPSTLSQ
+592 EPAYMDLTRPSTLSQ

-674 DVQSGNLLVKDVKF
+674 DIESKNLLVKDVKF

-729 GKFEIE
+729 GKFEVE

-740 GAQKLGFEPDSVVK
+740 GAQKLDFEPDSLIK

-764 ENEPV
+764 ENEPI

-805 SAQSIINEG
+805 SAQNIINEG

-830 TISDG
+830 AISDG

-897 KADKDMREISTSSL
+897 KADKDMKEISASAL
-911 KMSIKALQNSNELMN
+911 KVSIKALQNSNELMN

-1017 AKFSSNVLKD
+1017 AKFSSDILKD

-1056 NSKRSLDEAQKASA
+1056 NSKRSLDEAQKASV

-1092 YEQSIKP
+1092 FEQSIKP

-1128 AVAAGVEYALNSD
+1128 AVAAGVEYALNSE

-1169 NEYVDYKLDNN
+1169 SEYVDYKLDNN

>member
-10 VLSGIL
+10 VLSSIL

-63 FDKIPNNNARNNKG
+63 FNKIPNNNARNNKG
-77 NFTALGRNFVVTATH
+77 NFTALGRNFVVTANHTLLASAATNFN
-92 VENGTNAV
+92 EN
-100 DYNEKRGVFGNTK
+100 RGWFGNTL
-113 YEYLTRYSSTSTSKV
+113 YEYATNSTQKL
-128 YNTETTYLRTTKFI
+128 YGADTTYLRTSKYI
-142 VEGSVDPIDIPDLEI
+142 VEGQIDPLDVPNLEI
-157 SPASYNDQDIAEI
+157 SSQDQAKDEANAK
-170 EVRKIENYFKAI
+170 KIEDRFRDI

-188 NGNDI
+188 SGENI
-193 FAYQA
+193 LTYEA
-198 GIGLLSLE
+198 GTGSLALE
-206 KPRIDPITGNPTG
+206 KPKSDSDGFAEVMSATEFENQN
-219 GYDTIVDKDGTN
+219 IVN
-231 NQTLGASLNN
+231 NALGASVNE
-241 INIINSV
+241 IGV
-248 AYKKK
+248 AYSAVYKSHYSIVSKPGVYLFMT
-253 ISLLGDGNE
+253 SNRG
-262 VNGIY
+262 
-267 VLPFTNDN
+267 
-275 FRNKLYIGDSGSG
+275 FRNRLLPGDSGSG
-288 FFVYDTLK
+288 FFVYDTVAQ
-296 NKWVLVGVTSVANG
+296 KWVLVGVLTGVEDNK
-310 TQNYA
+310 NYA

-324 DYKKEY
+324 DYKQEY

-350 IFSSA
+350 IFSSV
-355 NGSNIML
+355 NGSNITL

-367 LGHGGIVVNSGDFTL
+367 LGHGGIVVKSGDFTL

-440 LRALNAFDKIYLTSG
+440 LRALNAFDKIYITSG
-455 RGLLRLGVNESLNDK
+455 RGLLRLGVNENLNDK

-479 LDLNGFDQTFNNISA
+479 LDINGFNQTFNNISA

-499 KITNKNPQRATLAIN
+499 KITNENSQRATLAIN
-514 GESGKDTIFHAN
+514 GESGKDTIFHAS

-580 LAKSKIAAAGLS
+580 LAKSKMAAAGLS
-592 EPVYMDLTRPSTLSQ
+592 EPAYMDLTRPSTLSQ
-607 PDWDERKFSAK
+607 PDWDERKFIAK

-674 DVQSGNLLVKDVKF
+674 DIESKNLLVKDVKF

-729 GKFEIE
+729 GKFEVE

-764 ENEPV
+764 ENEPA

-805 SAQSIINEG
+805 SAQNIINEG

-830 TISDG
+830 AISDG

-843 KKGENPAVSSNVV
+843 KKGENPAVSPNIV

-897 KADKDMREISTSSL
+897 KADKDMKEISTSSL
-911 KMSIKALQNSNELMN
+911 KVSMKALQNSNELMN

-953 MPSAKMAYEAA
+953 MPSAKIAYEAA

-984 KKSDGDLKFYG
+984 RQSDGDLKFYG

-1017 AKFSSNVLKD
+1017 AKFSSDILKD

-1056 NSKRSLDEAQKASA
+1056 NSKRSLDEAQKASV

-1075 LSSNYYKYKISL
+1075 LSSNYYKYKILL

-1092 YEQSIKP
+1092 FEQSIKP

-1114 NDRYDQKSINDFNV
+1114 NDRYDQKSVNDFNV

>member
-10 VLSGIL
+10 VLSSIL

-57 NGTKFT
+57 NGAKFT
-63 FDKIPNNNARNNKG
+63 FNKIPNNNARNNKG
-77 NFTALGRNFVVTATH
+77 NFTALGRNFVVTANHTLLASAATNFN
-92 VENGTNAV
+92 EN
-100 DYNEKRGVFGNTK
+100 RGWFGNTL
-113 YEYLTRYSSTSTSKV
+113 YEYATNSTQKL
-128 YNTETTYLRTTKFI
+128 YGADTTYLRTSKYI
-142 VEGSVDPIDIPDLEI
+142 VEGQIDPLDVPNLEI
-157 SPASYNDQDIAEI
+157 SSQDQTKDEANAN
-170 EVRKIENYFKAI
+170 KIEDRFRDI

-188 NGNDI
+188 SGENI
-193 FAYQA
+193 LAYEA
-198 GIGLLSLE
+198 GTGSLALE
-206 KPRIDPITGNPTG
+206 KPKS
-219 GYDTIVDKDGTN
+219 DTDGFAEVMSATEFENQNIVN
-231 NQTLGASLNN
+231 NALGASVNE
-241 INIINSV
+241 IGV
-248 AYKKK
+248 AYSAVYKSHYSSVSKPGVYLFMT
-253 ISLLGDGNE
+253 SNRG
-262 VNGIY
+262 
-267 VLPFTNDN
+267 
-275 FRNKLYIGDSGSG
+275 FRNRLLPGDSGSG
-288 FFVYDTLK
+288 FFVYDTVAQ
-296 NKWVLVGVTSVANG
+296 KWVLVGVLTGVEDNK
-310 TQNYA
+310 NYA

-355 NGSNIML
+355 NGSNITL

-455 RGLLRLGVNESLNDK
+455 RGLLRLGVNENLNDK
-470 IFFGNGGGA
+470 IFFGNGGGV
-479 LDLNGFDQTFNNISA
+479 LDLNGFDQTFDNISA

-499 KITNKNPQRATLAIN
+499 KITNENSQRAILKIN
-514 GESGKDTIFHAN
+514 GEIGKDTIFHAS

-575 SVLTP
+575 SVLTS

-592 EPVYMDLTRPSTLSQ
+592 EPAYMDLARPSTLYQ

-674 DVQSGNLLVKDVKF
+674 DIESGNLLVKDVKF

-704 GATKLKELVINGKD
+704 GTTKLKELVINGKD

-729 GKFEIE
+729 GKFEVE
-735 NLEVS
+735 NLEIS

-805 SAQSIINEG
+805 SAQNIINEG

-830 TISDG
+830 AISDG

-856 QERVSKF
+856 QESVSKF

-897 KADKDMREISTSSL
+897 KADKDMKEISTSSL

-1007 ILGVSAGVSK
+1007 ILGVSTGVSK

-1056 NSKRSLDEAQKASA
+1056 NSKRSLDEAQKASV

-1092 YEQSIKP
+1092 FEQSIKP

-1128 AVAAGVEYALNSD
+1128 AVAAGVEYALYSD

-1148 FLVKQSVYNSE
+1148 FLVKQSIYNSE

-1169 NEYVDYKLDNN
+1169 SEYVDYKLDNN

>member
-57 NGTKFT
+57 NGAKFT
-63 FDKIPNNNARNNKG
+63 FNKIPNNNARNNKG
-77 NFTALGRNFVVTATH
+77 NFTSLGRNFVVTANHTLLASAATNFN
-92 VENGTNAV
+92 EN
-100 DYNEKRGVFGNTK
+100 RGWFGNTL
-113 YEYLTRYSSTSTSKV
+113 YEYATNSTQKL
-128 YNTETTYLRTTKFI
+128 YGADTTYLQTSKYI
-142 VEGSVDPIDIPDLEI
+142 VEGQIDPLDVPNLEI
-157 SPASYNDQDIAEI
+157 SSQDQTKDEANAK
-170 EVRKIENYFKAI
+170 KIEDRFSDI

-188 NGNDI
+188 SSENI
-193 FAYQA
+193 LAYEA
-198 GIGLLSLE
+198 GTGSLALE
-206 KPRIDPITGNPTG
+206 KPKSDSDGFAEVMSATEFENQN
-219 GYDTIVDKDGTN
+219 IVN
-231 NQTLGASLNN
+231 NALGASVNE
-241 INIINSV
+241 IGV
-248 AYKKK
+248 AYSAVYKSHYSSVSKPGVYLFMT
-253 ISLLGDGNE
+253 SNRG
-262 VNGIY
+262 
-267 VLPFTNDN
+267 
-275 FRNKLYIGDSGSG
+275 FRNRLLPGDSGSG
-288 FFVYDTLK
+288 FFVYDTVAQ
-296 NKWVLVGVTSVANG
+296 KWVLVGVLTGVEDNK
-310 TQNYA
+310 NYA

-355 NGSNIML
+355 NGSNITL

-394 GFDIAGGASLNL
+394 GFDIARGASLNL
-406 NVVSDTS
+406 NVTSDTS

-455 RGLLRLGVNESLNDK
+455 RGLLRLGVNENLNDK

-499 KITNKNPQRATLAIN
+499 KITNENSQRATLAIN
-514 GESGKDTIFHAN
+514 GESGKDTIFHAS

-592 EPVYMDLTRPSTLSQ
+592 EPAYMDLTRPSTLSQ

-674 DVQSGNLLVKDVKF
+674 DIESKNLLVKDVKF

-729 GKFEIE
+729 GKFEVE

-740 GAQKLGFEPDSVVK
+740 GAQKLGFEPDSLIK

-805 SAQSIINEG
+805 SAQNIINEG

-830 TISDG
+830 AISDG

-843 KKGENPAVSSNVV
+843 KKGENPAVSPNIV

-897 KADKDMREISTSSL
+897 KADKDMKEISTSSL
-911 KMSIKALQNSNELMN
+911 KVSMKALQNSNELMN

-984 KKSDGDLKFYG
+984 KISDGDLKFYG

-1188 NSDTKL
+1188 NSETKL

>member
-10 VLSGIL
+10 VLSSIL

-26 IGTNF
+26 VGTNF

-57 NGTKFT
+57 NGAKFT
-63 FDKIPNNNARNNKG
+63 FNKIPNNNARNNKG
-77 NFTALGRNFVVTATH
+77 NFTSLGRNFVVTANHTLLASAATNFN
-92 VENGTNAV
+92 EN
-100 DYNEKRGVFGNTK
+100 RGWFGNTL
-113 YEYLTRYSSTSTSKV
+113 YEYATNSTQKL
-128 YNTETTYLRTTKFI
+128 YGADTTYLRTSKYI
-142 VEGSVDPIDIPDLEI
+142 VEGQIDPLDVPNLEI
-157 SPASYNDQDIAEI
+157 SSQDQAKDEANAK
-170 EVRKIENYFKAI
+170 KIEDRFRDI

-188 NGNDI
+188 SGENI
-193 FAYQA
+193 LAYEA
-198 GIGLLSLE
+198 GTGSLALE
-206 KPRIDPITGNPTG
+206 KPKS
-219 GYDTIVDKDGTN
+219 DTDGFAEVMSATEFENQNIVN
-231 NQTLGASLNN
+231 NALGASVNE
-241 INIINSV
+241 IGV
-248 AYKKK
+248 AYSAVYKTHYSSVSKPGVYLFMT
-253 ISLLGDGNE
+253 SNRG
-262 VNGIY
+262 
-267 VLPFTNDN
+267 
-275 FRNKLYIGDSGSG
+275 FRNRLLPGDSGSG
-288 FFVYDTLK
+288 FFVYDTVAQ
-296 NKWVLVGVTSVANG
+296 KWVLVGVLTGVEDNK
-310 TQNYA
+310 NYA

-324 DYKKEY
+324 DYKKGY
-330 ENLVSG
+330 KNLVSG
-336 VNVLGSALVQNKDN
+336 VNVLGSALVKNKDN

-355 NGSNIML
+355 NGSNITL
-362 NSNLD
+362 STNLD

-455 RGLLRLGVNESLNDK
+455 RGLLRLGVNENLNDK

-499 KITNKNPQRATLAIN
+499 KITNENSQRATLKIN
-514 GESGKDTIFHAN
+514 GESGKDTIFHAS

-532 LKHSGQGKELVF
+532 LRHSGQDKELVF

-570 AIGDA
+570 AVGDA

-580 LAKSKIAAAGLS
+580 LAKSKIAAAGLN
-592 EPVYMDLTRPSTLSQ
+592 EPAYMDLTRPSTLSQ

-674 DVQSGNLLVKDVKF
+674 DIESKNLLVKDVKF

-693 MDSDSLLRVGG
+693 MDSDSLLRVGDG
-704 GATKLKELVINGKD
+704 TTRLKELVINGKD

-729 GKFEIE
+729 GKFEVE

-764 ENEPV
+764 ENEPI

-796 ALDKTYTLV
+796 ILDKTYTLV
-805 SAQSIINEG
+805 SAQSIINKG

-830 TISDG
+830 AISDG

-843 KKGENPAVSSNVV
+843 KKGENPVVSSNVV
-856 QERVSKF
+856 QERASKI

-885 SGDDEALRKLAQ
+885 SGDDEALKKLVQ
-897 KADKDMREISTSSL
+897 KADKDMREISTSSI

-984 KKSDGDLKFYG
+984 RQSDGDLKFYG

-1056 NSKRSLDEAQKASA
+1056 NSKRSLDEAQKASV

-1092 YEQSIKP
+1092 FEQSIKP

>member
-10 VLSGIL
+10 VVSSIL

-57 NGTKFT
+57 NGAKFT
-63 FDKIPNNNARNNKG
+63 FNKIPNNNARNNKG
-77 NFTALGRNFVVTATH
+77 NFTSLGRNFVVTANHTLLASAATNFN
-92 VENGTNAV
+92 EN
-100 DYNEKRGVFGNTK
+100 RGWFGNTL
-113 YEYLTRYSSTSTSKV
+113 YEYATNSTQKL
-128 YNTETTYLRTTKFI
+128 YGADTTYLRTSKYI
-142 VEGSVDPIDIPDLEI
+142 VEGQIDPLDVSDLEI
-157 SPASYNDQDIAEI
+157 SSQDQAKDEANAK
-170 EVRKIENYFKAI
+170 KIEDRFSDI

-188 NGNDI
+188 SGENI
-193 FAYQA
+193 LAYEA
-198 GIGLLSLE
+198 GTGSLALE
-206 KPRIDPITGNPTG
+206 KPKS
-219 GYDTIVDKDGTN
+219 DTDGFAEVMSATEFENQNIVN
-231 NQTLGASLNN
+231 NALGASVNE
-241 INIINSV
+241 IGV
-248 AYKKK
+248 AYSAVYKTHYSSVSKPGVYLFMT
-253 ISLLGDGNE
+253 SNRG
-262 VNGIY
+262 
-267 VLPFTNDN
+267 
-275 FRNKLYIGDSGSG
+275 FRNRLLPGDSGSG
-288 FFVYDTLK
+288 FFVYDTVAK
-296 NKWVLVGVTSVANG
+296 KWVLVGVLTGVEDNK
-310 TQNYA
+310 NYA

-336 VNVLGSALVQNKDN
+336 VNVLGSALVKNKDN

-355 NGSNIML
+355 NGSNITL
-362 NSNLD
+362 STNLD

-394 GFDIAGGASLNL
+394 GFDIARGASLNL
-406 NVVSDTS
+406 NVTSDTS
-413 VHKLGKGSLIVSS
+413 VHKVGKGSLIVSS

-455 RGLLRLGVNESLNDK
+455 RGLLRLGVDENLNDK

-499 KITNKNPQRATLAIN
+499 KITNENSQRATLTIN
-514 GESGKDTIFHAN
+514 GESAKDTIFHAS

-532 LKHSGQGKELVF
+532 LRHSGQGKELVF

-575 SVLTP
+575 SILTP
-580 LAKSKIAAAGLS
+580 LAKSKIAAAGLN
-592 EPVYMDLTRPSTLSQ
+592 EPAYMDLTRPSTLSQ

-674 DVQSGNLLVKDVKF
+674 DIESKNLLVKDVKF

-729 GKFEIE
+729 GKFEVE

-805 SAQSIINEG
+805 SAQNIINEG

-830 TISDG
+830 AISDG

-885 SGDDEALRKLAQ
+885 SGDDEVLRKLAQ

-911 KMSIKALQNSNELMN
+911 KMSTKALQNSNELMN
-926 SRLFQVTQLRAKA
+926 SRLFQVTQLRTKA

-964 EASRERNNFWANVN
+964 EASRERNSFWANVN

-984 KKSDGDLKFYG
+984 RQSDGDLKFYG

-1017 AKFSSNVLKD
+1017 AKFSSDILKD

-1034 GAYGLFERGA
+1034 GAYGLFERGP

-1056 NSKRSLDEAQKASA
+1056 NSKRSLDEAQKASV

-1188 NSDTKL
+1188 NSETKL

-1202 QLSGML
+1202 QLNGML

>member
-10 VLSGIL
+10 VLSSIL

-50 PLEFTQR
+50 PLEFAQR
-57 NGTKFT
+57 NGAKFT
-63 FDKIPNNNARNNKG
+63 FNKIPNNNARNNKG
-77 NFTALGRNFVVTATH
+77 NFTALGRNFVVTANHTLLASAATNFN
-92 VENGTNAV
+92 EN
-100 DYNEKRGVFGNTK
+100 RGWFGNTL
-113 YEYLTRYSSTSTSKV
+113 YEYATNSTQKL
-128 YNTETTYLRTTKFI
+128 YGADTTYLRTSKYI
-142 VEGSVDPIDIPDLEI
+142 VEGQIDPLDVPNLEI
-157 SPASYNDQDIAEI
+157 SSQDQTKDEANAN
-170 EVRKIENYFKAI
+170 KIEDRFRDI

-188 NGNDI
+188 SGENI
-193 FAYQA
+193 LAYEA
-198 GIGLLSLE
+198 GTGSLALE
-206 KPRIDPITGNPTG
+206 KPKSDSDGFAEVMSATEFEHQN
-219 GYDTIVDKDGTN
+219 IVN
-231 NQTLGASLNN
+231 NALGASVNE
-241 INIINSV
+241 IGV
-248 AYKKK
+248 AYSAVYKSHYSSVSKPGVYLFMT
-253 ISLLGDGNE
+253 SNRG
-262 VNGIY
+262 
-267 VLPFTNDN
+267 
-275 FRNKLYIGDSGSG
+275 FRNRLLPGDSGSG
-288 FFVYDTLK
+288 FFVYDTVAQ
-296 NKWVLVGVTSVANG
+296 KWVLVGVLTGVEDNK
-310 TQNYA
+310 NYA

-324 DYKKEY
+324 DYKKGY

-336 VNVLGSALVQNKDN
+336 VNVLGNALVQNKDN

-355 NGSNIML
+355 NGSNITL
-362 NSNLD
+362 STNLD

-394 GFDIAGGASLNL
+394 GFDIARGASLNL
-406 NVVSDTS
+406 NVTSDTS

-432 RLGEGVVE
+432 RLGDGVVE

-455 RGLLRLGVNESLNDK
+455 RGLLRLGVNENLNDK

-499 KITNKNPQRATLAIN
+499 KITNENSQRATLTIN
-514 GESGKDTIFHAN
+514 GESGKDTIFHAS

-544 DGGFDIDGALS
+544 DVGFDIDGALS
-555 LENAKVTLQGHPKTH
+555 LEDAKVTLQGHPKTH

-580 LAKSKIAAAGLS
+580 LAKSKIAATGLS
-592 EPVYMDLTRPSTLSQ
+592 EPAYMDLTRPSTLSQ

-618 DGIKLKSSEL
+618 DGVKLKSTEL

-674 DVQSGNLLVKDVKF
+674 DIESRKLLVKDVKF

-693 MDSDSLLRVGG
+693 MDSDSLLKVGG
-704 GATKLKELVINGKD
+704 GTTKLKELVINGKD

-729 GKFEIE
+729 GKFEVE

-814 AIFNNEQKLGD
+814 AIFNNEQKFGD

-830 TISDG
+830 AING
-835 KIVMKLSD
+835 GNIVMKLSD
-843 KKGENPAVSSNVV
+843 KKGENPSVSPNIV

-885 SGDDEALRKLAQ
+885 SGDDEALRKLVQ
-897 KADKDMREISTSSL
+897 KADKEMKEISTSAL
-911 KMSIKALQNSNELMN
+911 KVSIKALQNSNELMN

-984 KKSDGDLKFYG
+984 KISDGDLKFYG

-1017 AKFSSNVLKD
+1017 AKFSSDILKD

-1034 GAYGLFERGA
+1034 GAYGLFERGP

-1056 NSKRSLDEAQKASA
+1056 SSKRSLDEAQKASI

-1092 YEQSIKP
+1092 FEQSIKP
-1099 LLALELGANGIDGFK
+1099 LLALELGANGTDGFK
-1114 NDRYDQKSINDFNV
+1114 NDRYDQKSTNDFNV

>member
-1 MKNNLSISL
+1 M
-10 VLSGIL
+10 
-16 CSCLDAQVMD
+16 
-26 IGTNF
+26 
-31 YRDYLDLAQNK
+31 
-42 GIFKATDA
+42 
-50 PLEFTQR
+50 
-57 NGTKFT
+57 
-63 FDKIPNNNARNNKG
+63 PN
-77 NFTALGRNFVVTATH
+77 
-92 VENGTNAV
+92 
-100 DYNEKRGVFGNTK
+100 
-113 YEYLTRYSSTSTSKV
+113 
-128 YNTETTYLRTTKFI
+128 
-142 VEGSVDPIDIPDLEI
+142 LEI
-157 SPASYNDQDIAEI
+157 SSQDQIKDEANAK
-170 EVRKIENYFKAI
+170 KIEDRFRDI

-188 NGNDI
+188 SGENI
-193 FAYQA
+193 LAYEA
-198 GIGLLSLE
+198 GTGSLALE
-206 KPRIDPITGNPTG
+206 KPKS
-219 GYDTIVDKDGTN
+219 DTDGFAEVMSATEFEHQNIVN
-231 NQTLGASLNN
+231 NALGASVNE
-241 INIINSV
+241 IGV
-248 AYKKK
+248 AYSAVYKSHYSSVSKPGVYLFMT
-253 ISLLGDGNE
+253 SNRG
-262 VNGIY
+262 
-267 VLPFTNDN
+267 
-275 FRNKLYIGDSGSG
+275 FRNRLLSGDSGSG
-288 FFVYDTLK
+288 FFVYDTVAQ
-296 NKWVLVGVTSVANG
+296 KWVLVGVLTGVEDNK
-310 TQNYA
+310 NYA

-355 NGSNIML
+355 NGSNITL
-362 NSNLD
+362 SSNLD
-367 LGHGGIVVNSGDFTL
+367 LGHGGIVVKSGDFTL

-479 LDLNGFDQTFNNISA
+479 LDLNGFNQTFNNISA

-499 KITNKNPQRATLAIN
+499 KITNENSQRATLKIN
-514 GESGKDTIFHAN
+514 GESGKDTIFHAS

-532 LKHSGQGKELVF
+532 LKHSGQGKELIF

-555 LENAKVTLQGHPKTH
+555 LENAKVTLQGHPKAH

-575 SVLTP
+575 SILTP

-592 EPVYMDLTRPSTLSQ
+592 EPAYMDLTRPSTLSQ

-674 DVQSGNLLVKDVKF
+674 DIESKNLLVKDVKF

-729 GKFEIE
+729 GKFEVE

-781 MKFDVDFTAA
+781 IKFDVDFTAA

-805 SAQSIINEG
+805 SAQNIINEG

-830 TISDG
+830 AISDG

-856 QERVSKF
+856 QEMVSKF

-878 EFVQAIS
+878 EFMQAIS

-897 KADKDMREISTSSL
+897 KVDKDMKEISTSSL

-984 KKSDGDLKFYG
+984 KKIDGDLKFYG

-1017 AKFSSNVLKD
+1017 AKFSSDILKD

-1056 NSKRSLDEAQKASA
+1056 NSKRSLDEAQKASV

-1092 YEQSIKP
+1092 FEQSIKP

-1114 NDRYDQKSINDFNV
+1114 NDRYDQKSVNDFNV

-1169 NEYVDYKLDNN
+1169 SEYVDYKLDNN

>member
-10 VLSGIL
+10 VVSSIL

-63 FDKIPNNNARNNKG
+63 FNKIPNNNARNNKG
-77 NFTALGRNFVVTATH
+77 NFTSLGRNFVVTANHTLLASAATNFN
-92 VENGTNAV
+92 EN
-100 DYNEKRGVFGNTK
+100 RGWFGNTL
-113 YEYLTRYSSTSTSKV
+113 YEYATNSTQKL
-128 YNTETTYLRTTKFI
+128 YGADTTYLRTSKYI
-142 VEGSVDPIDIPDLEI
+142 VEGQIDPLDVPNLEI
-157 SPASYNDQDIAEI
+157 SSQDQAKDEANAN
-170 EVRKIENYFKAI
+170 KIEDRFRDI

-188 NGNDI
+188 SGENI
-193 FAYQA
+193 LAYEA
-198 GIGLLSLE
+198 GTGSLALE
-206 KPRIDPITGNPTG
+206 KPKS
-219 GYDTIVDKDGTN
+219 DTDGFAEVMSATEFENQNIVN
-231 NQTLGASLNN
+231 NALGASVNE
-241 INIINSV
+241 IGV
-248 AYKKK
+248 AYSAVYKSHYSSVSKPGVYLFMT
-253 ISLLGDGNE
+253 SNRG
-262 VNGIY
+262 
-267 VLPFTNDN
+267 
-275 FRNKLYIGDSGSG
+275 FRNRLLPGDSGSG
-288 FFVYDTLK
+288 FFVYDTVAQ
-296 NKWVLVGVTSVANG
+296 KWVLVGVLTGVEDNK
-310 TQNYA
+310 NYA

-355 NGSNIML
+355 NGSNITL

-367 LGHGGIVVNSGDFTL
+367 LGHGGIVVNSGDLML
-382 NSTNGSKIAKFA
+382 NSTNGSNIAKFA

-440 LRALNAFDKIYLTSG
+440 LRALNAFDKIYITSG
-455 RGLLRLGVNESLNDK
+455 RGLLRLGVNENLNDK

-479 LDLNGFDQTFNNISA
+479 LDLNGFDQTFDNISA

-499 KITNKNPQRATLAIN
+499 KITNENSQMATLKIN
-514 GESGKDTIFHAN
+514 GESGKDTIFHAS

-532 LKHSGQGKELVF
+532 LKHSGQGKELIF

-592 EPVYMDLTRPSTLSQ
+592 EPAYMDLTRPSTLFQ

-674 DVQSGNLLVKDVKF
+674 DIESKNLLVKDVKF

-704 GATKLKELVINGKD
+704 GTTKLKELVINGKD

-729 GKFEIE
+729 GKFEVE

-740 GAQKLGFEPDSVVK
+740 GAQKLGFEPDSLIK

-764 ENEPV
+764 ENEPA

-805 SAQSIINEG
+805 SAQNIINEG

-830 TISDG
+830 AISDG

-885 SGDDEALRKLAQ
+885 SGDDETLRKLAQ

-911 KMSIKALQNSNELMN
+911 KMSMKALQNSNELMN

-964 EASRERNNFWANVN
+964 EARRERNNFWANVN

-984 KKSDGDLKFYG
+984 RQSDGDLKFYG

-1017 AKFSSNVLKD
+1017 AKFSSDILKD

-1056 NSKRSLDEAQKASA
+1056 NSKRSLDEAQKASV

-1092 YEQSIKP
+1092 FEQSIKP

-1128 AVAAGVEYALNSD
+1128 AVAAGVEYALNSE
-1141 KNAFSVQ
+1141 KNAFSMQ

>member
-10 VLSGIL
+10 VLSSIL

-63 FDKIPNNNARNNKG
+63 FNKIPNNNARNNKG
-77 NFTALGRNFVVTATH
+77 NFTALGRNFVVTANHTLLASAATNFN
-92 VENGTNAV
+92 EN
-100 DYNEKRGVFGNTK
+100 RGWFGNTL
-113 YEYLTRYSSTSTSKV
+113 YEYATNSTQKLYSAD
-128 YNTETTYLRTTKFI
+128 TTYLRTSKYI
-142 VEGSVDPIDIPDLEI
+142 VEGQIDPLDVPNLEI
-157 SPASYNDQDIAEI
+157 SSQDQAKDEANAN
-170 EVRKIENYFKAI
+170 KIEDRFRDI

-188 NGNDI
+188 SGENI
-193 FAYQA
+193 LAYEA
-198 GIGLLSLE
+198 GTGSLALE
-206 KPRIDPITGNPTG
+206 KPKSDSDGFAEVMSATEFENQN
-219 GYDTIVDKDGTN
+219 IVN
-231 NQTLGASLNN
+231 NALGASVNE
-241 INIINSV
+241 IGV
-248 AYKKK
+248 AYSAVYKSHYSSVSKPGVYLFMT
-253 ISLLGDGNE
+253 SNRG
-262 VNGIY
+262 
-267 VLPFTNDN
+267 
-275 FRNKLYIGDSGSG
+275 FRNRLLPGDSGSG
-288 FFVYDTLK
+288 FFVYDTVAQ
-296 NKWVLVGVTSVANG
+296 KWVLVGVLTGVEDNK
-310 TQNYA
+310 NYA

-355 NGSNIML
+355 NGSNITL

-367 LGHGGIVVNSGDFTL
+367 LGHGGIVVNSGDLTL

-406 NVVSDTS
+406 NVTSDIS

-455 RGLLRLGVNESLNDK
+455 RGLLRLGVNENLNDK

-479 LDLNGFDQTFNNISA
+479 LELNGFNQTFNNISS

-499 KITNKNPQRATLAIN
+499 KITNENSQRATLAIN
-514 GESGKDTIFHAN
+514 GESGKDTIFHAS

-592 EPVYMDLTRPSTLSQ
+592 EPAYMDLTRPSTLSQ

-633 AKLNGDITAKNSVIN
+633 AKLNGDISAKNSVIN

-674 DVQSGNLLVKDVKF
+674 YIESKNLLVKDVKF

-704 GATKLKELVINGKD
+704 ATKLKELVINGKD

-724 VLLGD
+724 VLSGD
-729 GKFEIE
+729 GKFEVE
-735 NLEVS
+735 NLEVG
-740 GAQKLGFEPDSVVK
+740 GAQKLGFEPDSLIK

-764 ENEPV
+764 ENEPI

-805 SAQSIINEG
+805 SAQNIINEG

-830 TISDG
+830 AISDG

-897 KADKDMREISTSSL
+897 KADKDMKEISTSSL
-911 KMSIKALQNSNELMN
+911 KMSMKALQNSNELMN
-926 SRLFQVTQLRAKA
+926 SRLFVITRLRAKA

-984 KKSDGDLKFYG
+984 RQSDGDLKFYG

-1056 NSKRSLDEAQKASA
+1056 NSKRSLDEAQKASV

-1092 YEQSIKP
+1092 FEQSIKP
-1099 LLALELGANGIDGFK
+1099 LLALELGANSIDGFK

>member
-10 VLSGIL
+10 VVSSIL

-26 IGTNF
+26 VGTNF

-57 NGTKFT
+57 NGAKFT
-63 FDKIPNNNARNNKG
+63 FNKIPNNNARNNKG
-77 NFTALGRNFVVTATH
+77 NFTSLGRNFVVTANHTLLASAATNFN
-92 VENGTNAV
+92 EN
-100 DYNEKRGVFGNTK
+100 RGWFGNTL
-113 YEYLTRYSSTSTSKV
+113 YEYATNSTQKL
-128 YNTETTYLRTTKFI
+128 YGADTTYLRTSKYI
-142 VEGSVDPIDIPDLEI
+142 VEGQIDPLDVPNLEI
-157 SPASYNDQDIAEI
+157 SSQDQAKDEANAK
-170 EVRKIENYFKAI
+170 KIEDRFRDI

-188 NGNDI
+188 SGENI
-193 FAYQA
+193 LAYEA
-198 GIGLLSLE
+198 GTGSLALE
-206 KPRIDPITGNPTG
+206 KPKS
-219 GYDTIVDKDGTN
+219 DTDGFAEVMSATEFENQNIVN
-231 NQTLGASLNN
+231 NALGASVNE
-241 INIINSV
+241 IGV
-248 AYKKK
+248 AYSAVYKSHYSSVSKPGVYLFMT
-253 ISLLGDGNE
+253 SNRG
-262 VNGIY
+262 
-267 VLPFTNDN
+267 
-275 FRNKLYIGDSGSG
+275 FRNRLLPGDSGSG
-288 FFVYDTLK
+288 FFVYDTVAQ
-296 NKWVLVGVTSVANG
+296 KWVLVGVLTGVEDNK
-310 TQNYA
+310 NYA

-324 DYKKEY
+324 DYKKGY

-336 VNVLGSALVQNKDN
+336 VNVLGSALVKNKDN

-355 NGSNIML
+355 NGSNITL
-362 NSNLD
+362 STNLD

-406 NVVSDTS
+406 NVTSDTS
-413 VHKLGKGSLIVSS
+413 VHKVGKGSLIVSS

-432 RLGEGVVE
+432 RLGDGVVE

-455 RGLLRLGVNESLNDK
+455 RGLLRLGVNENLNDK

-479 LDLNGFDQTFNNISA
+479 LDLNGFDQTFDNISA

-499 KITNKNPQRATLAIN
+499 KITNANSQRATLTIN
-514 GESGKDTIFHAN
+514 GESGKDTIFHAS

-532 LKHSGQGKELVF
+532 LRHSGQGKELVF

-570 AIGDA
+570 AVGDA

-592 EPVYMDLTRPSTLSQ
+592 EPDYMDLTRPSTLSQ

-674 DVQSGNLLVKDVKF
+674 DIENKNLLVKDVKF

-729 GKFEIE
+729 GKFEVE
-735 NLEVS
+735 NLEIS
-740 GAQKLGFEPDSVVK
+740 GAQKLGFEPDSLIK

-805 SAQSIINEG
+805 SAQNIINEG

-830 TISDG
+830 AISDG

-863 SQRENKILSMLKGTP
+863 SQRENKILSMLEGTP

-911 KMSIKALQNSNELMN
+911 KVSIKALQNSNELMN
-926 SRLFQVTQLRAKA
+926 SRLFQVTQLRAKS

-984 KKSDGDLKFYG
+984 RQSDGDLKFYG
-995 TNIGYD
+995 TNVGYD

-1056 NSKRSLDEAQKASA
+1056 NSKRSLDEAQKASV

-1092 YEQSIKP
+1092 FEQSIKP

-1128 AVAAGVEYALNSD
+1128 AVAAGVEYALNSE

-1169 NEYVDYKLDNN
+1169 SEYVDYKLDNN

-1194 SENLVLSS
+1194 SENLVFSS

>member
-10 VLSGIL
+10 VLSSIL

-77 NFTALGRNFVVTATH
+77 NFTALGRNFVVTANHTLLASAATNFN
-92 VENGTNAV
+92 EN
-100 DYNEKRGVFGNTK
+100 RGWFGNTL
-113 YEYLTRYSSTSTSKV
+113 YEYATNSTQKL
-128 YNTETTYLRTTKFI
+128 YGADTTYLRTSKYI
-142 VEGSVDPIDIPDLEI
+142 VEGQIDPLDVPNLEI
-157 SPASYNDQDIAEI
+157 SSQDQTKDEANAK
-170 EVRKIENYFKAI
+170 KIEDRFREI

-188 NGNDI
+188 SGDNI
-193 FAYQA
+193 LAYEA
-198 GIGLLSLE
+198 GTGSLALE
-206 KPRIDPITGNPTG
+206 KPKSDSDGFAEVMSATEFEHQN
-219 GYDTIVDKDGTN
+219 IVN
-231 NQTLGASLNN
+231 NALGASVNE
-241 INIINSV
+241 IGV
-248 AYKKK
+248 AYSAVYKSHYSSVSKPGVYLFMT
-253 ISLLGDGNE
+253 SNRG
-262 VNGIY
+262 
-267 VLPFTNDN
+267 
-275 FRNKLYIGDSGSG
+275 FRNRLLPGDSGSG
-288 FFVYDTLK
+288 FFVYDTVAQ
-296 NKWVLVGVTSVANG
+296 KWVLVGVLTGVEDNK
-310 TQNYA
+310 NYA

-324 DYKKEY
+324 DYKKGY
-330 ENLVSG
+330 KNLVSG
-336 VNVLGSALVQNKDN
+336 VNVLGSALVKNKDN

-355 NGSNIML
+355 NGSNITL

-367 LGHGGIVVNSGDFTL
+367 LGHGGIVVNSGDLTL

-406 NVVSDTS
+406 NVTSDTS
-413 VHKLGKGSLIVSS
+413 VHKVGKGSLIVSS

-455 RGLLRLGVNESLNDK
+455 RGLLRLGVNENLNDK

-499 KITNKNPQRATLAIN
+499 KITNENSQRAILKIN
-514 GESGKDTIFHAN
+514 GESGKDTIFHAS

-532 LKHSGQGKELVF
+532 LRHSGQGKELIF

-555 LENAKVTLQGHPKTH
+555 LEDAKVTLQGHPKTH

-575 SVLTP
+575 SILTP

-592 EPVYMDLTRPSTLSQ
+592 EPAYMDLTRPSTLSQ

-674 DVQSGNLLVKDVKF
+674 DIESKNLLVKDVKF

-729 GKFEIE
+729 GKFEVE

-740 GAQKLGFEPDSVVK
+740 GAQKLGFEPDSLIK

-769 LDFKKVLTLGAG
+769 LDFKKVLTLGTG

-805 SAQSIINEG
+805 SAQNIINEG

-830 TISDG
+830 AISDG

-843 KKGENPAVSSNVV
+843 KKGENPAVSSNVA
-856 QERVSKF
+856 QERASKF

-878 EFVQAIS
+878 EFMQAIS

-897 KADKDMREISTSSL
+897 KADKDMKEISTSSL
-911 KMSIKALQNSNELMN
+911 KVSIKALQNSNELMN

-1017 AKFSSNVLKD
+1017 AKFSSNILKD

-1034 GAYGLFERGA
+1034 GAYGLFEKGP

-1056 NSKRSLDEAQKASA
+1056 NSKRSLDEAQKASV

-1128 AVAAGVEYALNSD
+1128 AVAAGVEYALNSE

>member
-10 VLSGIL
+10 VLSSIL

-50 PLEFTQR
+50 PLEFAQR

-63 FDKIPNNNARNNKG
+63 FNKIPNNNARNNKG
-77 NFTALGRNFVVTATH
+77 NFTSLGRNFVVTANHTLLASAATNFN
-92 VENGTNAV
+92 EN
-100 DYNEKRGVFGNTK
+100 RGWFGNTL
-113 YEYLTRYSSTSTSKV
+113 YEYATNSTQKL
-128 YNTETTYLRTTKFI
+128 YGADTTYLRTSKYI
-142 VEGSVDPIDIPDLEI
+142 VEGQIDPLDVPNLEI
-157 SPASYNDQDIAEI
+157 SSQDQTKDEANAK
-170 EVRKIENYFKAI
+170 KIEDRFRDI

-188 NGNDI
+188 SGENI
-193 FAYQA
+193 LAYEA
-198 GIGLLSLE
+198 GTGSLALE
-206 KPRIDPITGNPTG
+206 KPKSDSDGFAEVMSATEFENQN
-219 GYDTIVDKDGTN
+219 IVN
-231 NQTLGASLNN
+231 NALGASVNE
-241 INIINSV
+241 IGV
-248 AYKKK
+248 AYSAVYKSHYSSVSKPGVYLFMT
-253 ISLLGDGNE
+253 SNRG
-262 VNGIY
+262 
-267 VLPFTNDN
+267 
-275 FRNKLYIGDSGSG
+275 FRNRLLPGDSGSG
-288 FFVYDTLK
+288 FFVYDTVAQ
-296 NKWVLVGVTSVANG
+296 KWVLVGVLTGVEDNK
-310 TQNYA
+310 NYA

-355 NGSNIML
+355 NGSNITL

-367 LGHGGIVVNSGDFTL
+367 LGHGGIVVNSGDLTL

-394 GFDIAGGASLNL
+394 GFDIARGVSLNL

-455 RGLLRLGVNESLNDK
+455 RGLLRLGVNENLNDK

-479 LDLNGFDQTFNNISA
+479 LDLNGFDQTFDNISA

-499 KITNKNPQRATLAIN
+499 KITNENPQRATLEIN
-514 GESGKDTIFHAN
+514 GESGKDTIFHAS

-555 LENAKVTLQGHPKTH
+555 LENAKVTLQGYPKMH

-592 EPVYMDLTRPSTLSQ
+592 EPAYMDLTRPSTLSQ

-674 DVQSGNLLVKDVKF
+674 DIESKNLLVKDVKF

-704 GATKLKELVINGKD
+704 GATKLKELVINGKG

-729 GKFEIE
+729 GKFEVE

-740 GAQKLGFEPDSVVK
+740 GAQKLGFEPDSLIK

-830 TISDG
+830 AISDG

-897 KADKDMREISTSSL
+897 KADKDMKEISTSSL
-911 KMSIKALQNSNELMN
+911 KMSIKVLQNSNELMN

-984 KKSDGDLKFYG
+984 RQSDGDLKFYG

-1056 NSKRSLDEAQKASA
+1056 NSKRSLDEAQKASV

>member
-10 VLSGIL
+10 VVSSIL

-26 IGTNF
+26 VGTNF

-63 FDKIPNNNARNNKG
+63 FNKIPNNNARNNKG
-77 NFTALGRNFVVTATH
+77 NFTALGRNFVVTANHTLLASAATNFN
-92 VENGTNAV
+92 EN
-100 DYNEKRGVFGNTK
+100 RGWFGNTL
-113 YEYLTRYSSTSTSKV
+113 YEYATNSTQKL
-128 YNTETTYLRTTKFI
+128 YGADTTYLRTSKYI
-142 VEGSVDPIDIPDLEI
+142 VEGQIDPLDVPNLEI
-157 SPASYNDQDIAEI
+157 SSQDQAKDEAN
-170 EVRKIENYFKAI
+170 VKKIEDRFRDI

-188 NGNDI
+188 SGDNILAYEAGTGSLALERPKSDSDG
-193 FAYQA
+193 FAEVMSATEFEHQ
-198 GIGLLSLE
+198 
-206 KPRIDPITGNPTG
+206 N
-219 GYDTIVDKDGTN
+219 IVN
-231 NQTLGASLNN
+231 NALGASVNE
-241 INIINSV
+241 IGV
-248 AYKKK
+248 AYSAVYKSHYSSVSKPGVYLFMT
-253 ISLLGDGNE
+253 SNRG
-262 VNGIY
+262 
-267 VLPFTNDN
+267 
-275 FRNKLYIGDSGSG
+275 FRNRLLPGDSGSG
-288 FFVYDTLK
+288 FFVYDTVAQ
-296 NKWVLVGVTSVANG
+296 KWVLVGVLTGVEDNK
-310 TQNYA
+310 NYA

-355 NGSNIML
+355 NGSNITL
-362 NSNLD
+362 STNLD

-406 NVVSDTS
+406 NVTSDAS
-413 VHKLGKGSLIVSS
+413 VHKIGKGSLIVSS

-432 RLGEGVVE
+432 RLGDGVVE

-455 RGLLRLGVNESLNDK
+455 RGLLRLGVNENLNDK

-499 KITNKNPQRATLAIN
+499 KITNANSQRATLTIN
-514 GESGKDTIFHAN
+514 GESGKDTIFHAS

-532 LKHSGQGKELVF
+532 LRHSGQGKELVF

-555 LENAKVTLQGHPKTH
+555 LEDAKVTLQGHPKTH

-580 LAKSKIAAAGLS
+580 LAKSKIAAAGLN
-592 EPVYMDLTRPSTLSQ
+592 EPAYMDLARPSTLSQ

-674 DVQSGNLLVKDVKF
+674 DIESKNLLVKDVKF

-704 GATKLKELVINGKD
+704 GATKLKELVVNGKD

-729 GKFEIE
+729 GKFEVE

-830 TISDG
+830 AINGG
-835 KIVMKLSD
+835 KIEMKLSD
-843 KKGENPAVSSNVV
+843 KKGENPAVSPNVV
-856 QERVSKF
+856 QEMASKF

-897 KADKDMREISTSSL
+897 KADKEMKEISTSAL
-911 KMSIKALQNSNELMN
+911 KVSIKALQNSNELMN

-984 KKSDGDLKFYG
+984 RQSDGDLKFYG

-1056 NSKRSLDEAQKASA
+1056 NSKRSLDEAQKASV

-1092 YEQSIKP
+1092 FEQSIKP

>member
-10 VLSGIL
+10 VLSSIL

-50 PLEFTQR
+50 PLEFAQR

-63 FDKIPNNNARNNKG
+63 FNKIPNNNARNNKG
-77 NFTALGRNFVVTATH
+77 NFTALGRNFVVTANHTLLASAATNFN
-92 VENGTNAV
+92 EN
-100 DYNEKRGVFGNTK
+100 RGWFGNTL
-113 YEYLTRYSSTSTSKV
+113 YEYATNSTQKL
-128 YNTETTYLRTTKFI
+128 YGADTTYLQTSKYI
-142 VEGSVDPIDIPDLEI
+142 VEGQIDPLDVPNLEI
-157 SPASYNDQDIAEI
+157 SSQDQAKDEANAN
-170 EVRKIENYFKAI
+170 KIEGRFRDI

-188 NGNDI
+188 SGENI
-193 FAYQA
+193 LAYEA
-198 GIGLLSLE
+198 GTGSLALE
-206 KPRIDPITGNPTG
+206 KPKSDSDGFAEVMSATEFENQN
-219 GYDTIVDKDGTN
+219 IVN
-231 NQTLGASLNN
+231 NALGASVNE
-241 INIINSV
+241 IGV
-248 AYKKK
+248 AYSAVYKSHYSSVSKPGVYLFMT
-253 ISLLGDGNE
+253 SNRG
-262 VNGIY
+262 
-267 VLPFTNDN
+267 
-275 FRNKLYIGDSGSG
+275 FRNRLLPGDSGSG
-288 FFVYDTLK
+288 FFVYDTVAQ
-296 NKWVLVGVTSVANG
+296 KWVLVGVLTGVEDNK
-310 TQNYA
+310 NYA

-355 NGSNIML
+355 NGLNITL

-367 LGHGGIVVNSGDFTL
+367 LGHGGIVVNSGDLTL

-455 RGLLRLGVNESLNDK
+455 RGLLRLGVNENLNDK

-499 KITNKNPQRATLAIN
+499 KITNENSQRATHKIN
-514 GESGKDTIFHAN
+514 GESGKDTIFHAS

-592 EPVYMDLTRPSTLSQ
+592 EPAYMDLTRPSTLSQ

-674 DVQSGNLLVKDVKF
+674 DIESKNLLVKDVKF

-704 GATKLKELVINGKD
+704 GTTKLKELVINGKD

-729 GKFEIE
+729 GKFEVE

-740 GAQKLGFEPDSVVK
+740 GAQKLGFEPDSLIK

-805 SAQSIINEG
+805 SAQNIINEG

-830 TISDG
+830 AISDG

-843 KKGENPAVSSNVV
+843 KKGENPAVSPNIV

-863 SQRENKILSMLKGTP
+863 SKRENKILSMLKGTP

-897 KADKDMREISTSSL
+897 KADKDMKEISTSSL
-911 KMSIKALQNSNELMN
+911 KVSIKALQNSNELMN

-1017 AKFSSNVLKD
+1017 AKFSSDILKD

-1056 NSKRSLDEAQKASA
+1056 NSKRSLDEAQKASV

-1092 YEQSIKP
+1092 FEQSIKP

-1114 NDRYDQKSINDFNV
+1114 NDRYDQKSVNDFNV
-1128 AVAAGVEYALNSD
+1128 AVATGVEYALNSE

>member
-10 VLSGIL
+10 VLSSIL

-77 NFTALGRNFVVTATH
+77 NFTALGRSFVVTANHTLLASAATNFN
-92 VENGTNAV
+92 EN
-100 DYNEKRGVFGNTK
+100 RGWFGNTL
-113 YEYLTRYSSTSTSKV
+113 YEYATNSTQKL
-128 YNTETTYLRTTKFI
+128 YGADTTYLRTSKYI
-142 VEGSVDPIDIPDLEI
+142 VEGQIDPLDVPNLEI
-157 SPASYNDQDIAEI
+157 SSQDQAKDEANAN
-170 EVRKIENYFKAI
+170 KIEDRFRDI

-188 NGNDI
+188 SGENI
-193 FAYQA
+193 LAYEA
-198 GIGLLSLE
+198 GTGSLALE
-206 KPRIDPITGNPTG
+206 KPKSDSDGFAEVMSATEFENQN
-219 GYDTIVDKDGTN
+219 IVN
-231 NQTLGASLNN
+231 NALGASVNE
-241 INIINSV
+241 IGV
-248 AYKKK
+248 AYSAVYKSHYSSVSKPGVYLFMT
-253 ISLLGDGNE
+253 SNRG
-262 VNGIY
+262 
-267 VLPFTNDN
+267 
-275 FRNKLYIGDSGSG
+275 FRNRLLPGDSGSG
-288 FFVYDTLK
+288 FFVYDTVAQ
-296 NKWVLVGVTSVANG
+296 KWVLVGVLTGVEDNK
-310 TQNYA
+310 NYT

-355 NGSNIML
+355 NGSNITL

-367 LGHGGIVVNSGDFTL
+367 LGHGGIVVNSGDLTL

-406 NVVSDTS
+406 NVTSDTS
-413 VHKLGKGSLIVSS
+413 VHKVGKGSLIVSS

-455 RGLLRLGVNESLNDK
+455 RGLLRLGVNENLNDK

-479 LDLNGFDQTFNNISA
+479 LDLNGFDQTFDNISA

-499 KITNKNPQRATLAIN
+499 KITNENSQRATLKIN
-514 GESGKDTIFHAN
+514 GESGKDTIFHAS

-580 LAKSKIAAAGLS
+580 LAKSKMAAAGLS
-592 EPVYMDLTRPSTLSQ
+592 EPAYMDLTRPSTLSQ

-674 DVQSGNLLVKDVKF
+674 DIESKNLLVKDVKF

-729 GKFEIE
+729 GKFEVE

-740 GAQKLGFEPDSVVK
+740 GAQKLGFEPDSLIK

-805 SAQSIINEG
+805 SAQNIINEG

-830 TISDG
+830 AISDG

-856 QERVSKF
+856 QESVSKF

-897 KADKDMREISTSSL
+897 KADKDMKEISTSSL

-984 KKSDGDLKFYG
+984 RQSDGDLKFYG

-1017 AKFSSNVLKD
+1017 AKFSSDILKD

-1056 NSKRSLDEAQKASA
+1056 NSKRGLDEAQKASA

-1092 YEQSIKP
+1092 FEQSIKP

-1114 NDRYDQKSINDFNV
+1114 NDRYDQKSVNDFNV

-1169 NEYVDYKLDNN
+1169 SEYFDYKLDNN

-1194 SENLVLSS
+1194 SENLVFSS

>member
-10 VLSGIL
+10 VLSSIL

-42 GIFKATDA
+42 GIFKAADA

-63 FDKIPNNNARNNKG
+63 FNKIPNNNARNNKG
-77 NFTALGRNFVVTATH
+77 NFTALGRNFVVTANHTLLASAATNFN
-92 VENGTNAV
+92 EN
-100 DYNEKRGVFGNTK
+100 RGWFGNTL
-113 YEYLTRYSSTSTSKV
+113 YEYATNSTQKL
-128 YNTETTYLRTTKFI
+128 YGADTTYLRTSKYI
-142 VEGSVDPIDIPDLEI
+142 VEGQIDPLDVPNLEI
-157 SPASYNDQDIAEI
+157 SSQDQTKDEANAK
-170 EVRKIENYFKAI
+170 KIEDRFSDI

-188 NGNDI
+188 SGENI
-193 FAYQA
+193 LAYEA
-198 GIGLLSLE
+198 GTGSLALE
-206 KPRIDPITGNPTG
+206 KPKS
-219 GYDTIVDKDGTN
+219 DTDGFAEVMSATEFENQNIVN
-231 NQTLGASLNN
+231 NALGASVNE
-241 INIINSV
+241 IGV
-248 AYKKK
+248 AYSAVYKSHYSSVSKPGVYLFMT
-253 ISLLGDGNE
+253 SNRG
-262 VNGIY
+262 
-267 VLPFTNDN
+267 
-275 FRNKLYIGDSGSG
+275 FRNRLLPGDSGSG
-288 FFVYDTLK
+288 FFVYDTVAQ
-296 NKWVLVGVTSVANG
+296 KWVLVGVLTGVEDNK
-310 TQNYA
+310 NYA

-355 NGSNIML
+355 NGSNITL

-367 LGHGGIVVNSGDFTL
+367 LGHGGIVVNSGDLTL

-455 RGLLRLGVNESLNDK
+455 RGLLRLGVNENLNDK

-479 LDLNGFDQTFNNISA
+479 LDLNGFDQTFDNISA

-499 KITNKNPQRATLAIN
+499 KITNENSQRVALKIN
-514 GESGKDTIFHAN
+514 GESGKDTIFHAS

-592 EPVYMDLTRPSTLSQ
+592 EPAYMDLARPSTLSQ

-674 DVQSGNLLVKDVKF
+674 DIESGNLLVKDVKF

-704 GATKLKELVINGKD
+704 GTTKLKELVINGKD

-729 GKFEIE
+729 GKFEVE

-740 GAQKLGFEPDSVVK
+740 GAQKLGFEPDSLIK

-805 SAQSIINEG
+805 SAQNIINEG

-830 TISDG
+830 AISDG

-856 QERVSKF
+856 QESVYKF

-897 KADKDMREISTSSL
+897 KADKDMKEISTSSL
-911 KMSIKALQNSNELMN
+911 KVSMKALQNSNELMN

-984 KKSDGDLKFYG
+984 RQSDGDLKFYG

-1017 AKFSSNVLKD
+1017 AKFSSDILKD

-1056 NSKRSLDEAQKASA
+1056 NSKRSLDEAQKASV

-1092 YEQSIKP
+1092 FEQSIKP

-1114 NDRYDQKSINDFNV
+1114 NDRYDQKSVNDFNV
-1128 AVAAGVEYALNSD
+1128 AVAAGVEYALNSE

-1169 NEYVDYKLDNN
+1169 SEYVDYKLDNN

>member
-1 MKNNLSISL
+1 LKNNLSISL
-10 VLSGIL
+10 VLSSIL

-63 FDKIPNNNARNNKG
+63 FNKIPNNNARNNKG
-77 NFTALGRNFVVTATH
+77 NFTALGRNFVVTANHTLLASAATNFN
-92 VENGTNAV
+92 EN
-100 DYNEKRGVFGNTK
+100 RGWFGNTL
-113 YEYLTRYSSTSTSKV
+113 YEYATNSTQKL
-128 YNTETTYLRTTKFI
+128 YGADTTYLRTSKYI
-142 VEGSVDPIDIPDLEI
+142 VEGQIDPLDVPNLEI
-157 SPASYNDQDIAEI
+157 SSQDQAKDEANAK
-170 EVRKIENYFKAI
+170 KIEDRFSDI

-188 NGNDI
+188 SGENI
-193 FAYQA
+193 LAYEA
-198 GIGLLSLE
+198 GTGSLALE
-206 KPRIDPITGNPTG
+206 KPKSDSDGFAEVMSATEFEHQN
-219 GYDTIVDKDGTN
+219 IVN
-231 NQTLGASLNN
+231 NALGASVNE
-241 INIINSV
+241 IGV
-248 AYKKK
+248 AYSAVYKSHYSSVSKPGVYLFMT
-253 ISLLGDGNE
+253 SNRG
-262 VNGIY
+262 
-267 VLPFTNDN
+267 
-275 FRNKLYIGDSGSG
+275 FRNRLLPGDSGSG
-288 FFVYDTLK
+288 FFVYDTVAQ
-296 NKWVLVGVTSVANG
+296 KWVLVGVLTGVEDNK
-310 TQNYA
+310 NYA

-355 NGSNIML
+355 NGSNITL

-367 LGHGGIVVNSGDFTL
+367 LGHGGIVVNSGDLTL

-406 NVVSDTS
+406 NVTSDTS

-455 RGLLRLGVNESLNDK
+455 RGLLRLGVNENLNDK

-479 LDLNGFDQTFNNISA
+479 LDLNGFDQTFDNISA

-499 KITNKNPQRATLAIN
+499 KITNENPQRATLAIN
-514 GESGKDTIFHAN
+514 GESGKDTIFHAS

-592 EPVYMDLTRPSTLSQ
+592 EPAYMDLTRPSTLSQ

-666 DDGLKYRQ
+666 NDGLKYRQ
-674 DVQSGNLLVKDVKF
+674 DIESKNLLVKDVKF

-693 MDSDSLLRVGG
+693 IDSDSLLRVGG
-704 GATKLKELVINGKD
+704 GVTKLKELVINGKD

-729 GKFEIE
+729 GKFEVE

-740 GAQKLGFEPDSVVK
+740 GAQKLSFEPDSLIK

-805 SAQSIINEG
+805 SAQNIINEG

-830 TISDG
+830 AISDG

-843 KKGENPAVSSNVV
+843 KKGENPAISSNVV

-897 KADKDMREISTSSL
+897 KADKDMREISTSSI

-984 KKSDGDLKFYG
+984 RQSDGDLKFYG

-1092 YEQSIKP
+1092 FEQSIKP
-1099 LLALELGANGIDGFK
+1099 LLALEFGANGIDGFK

-1128 AVAAGVEYALNSD
+1128 AVAAGVEYALNSE

-1169 NEYVDYKLDNN
+1169 SEYVDYKLDNN

>member
-10 VLSGIL
+10 VLSSIL

-26 IGTNF
+26 IGINF

-63 FDKIPNNNARNNKG
+63 FNKIPNNNARNNKG
-77 NFTALGRNFVVTATH
+77 NFTALGRNFVVTANHTLLASAATNFN
-92 VENGTNAV
+92 EN
-100 DYNEKRGVFGNTK
+100 RGWFGNTL
-113 YEYLTRYSSTSTSKV
+113 YEYATNSTQKLYSAD
-128 YNTETTYLRTTKFI
+128 TTYLRTSKYI
-142 VEGSVDPIDIPDLEI
+142 VEGQIDPLDVPNLEI
-157 SPASYNDQDIAEI
+157 SSQDQAKDEANAN
-170 EVRKIENYFKAI
+170 KIEGRFRDI

-188 NGNDI
+188 SGENI
-193 FAYQA
+193 LAYEA
-198 GIGLLSLE
+198 GTGSLALE
-206 KPRIDPITGNPTG
+206 KPKSDSDGFAEVMSATEFEHQN
-219 GYDTIVDKDGTN
+219 IVN
-231 NQTLGASLNN
+231 NALGASVNE
-241 INIINSV
+241 IGV
-248 AYKKK
+248 AYSAVYKSHYSSVSKPGVYLFMT
-253 ISLLGDGNE
+253 SNRG
-262 VNGIY
+262 
-267 VLPFTNDN
+267 
-275 FRNKLYIGDSGSG
+275 FRNRLLPGDSGSG
-288 FFVYDTLK
+288 FFVYDTVAQ
-296 NKWVLVGVTSVANG
+296 KWVLVGVLTGVEDNK
-310 TQNYA
+310 NYA

-324 DYKKEY
+324 NYKKEY

-350 IFSSA
+350 IFSSV
-355 NGSNIML
+355 NGSNITL

-367 LGHGGIVVNSGDFTL
+367 LGHGGIVVNSGDLTL

-455 RGLLRLGVNESLNDK
+455 RGLLRLGVNENLNDK

-479 LDLNGFDQTFNNISA
+479 LDLNGFDQTFKNISA

-499 KITNKNPQRATLAIN
+499 KITNENSQRATLAIN
-514 GESGKDTIFHAN
+514 GESGKDTIFHAS

-555 LENAKVTLQGHPKTH
+555 LENAKVTLQGHPKMH

-592 EPVYMDLTRPSTLSQ
+592 EPAYMDLTRPSTLSQ

-674 DVQSGNLLVKDVKF
+674 DIESGNLLVKDVKF

-704 GATKLKELVINGKD
+704 GVTKLKELVINGKD

-729 GKFEIE
+729 GKFEVE

-740 GAQKLGFEPDSVVK
+740 GAQKLGFEPDSLIK

-805 SAQSIINEG
+805 SAQNIINEG

-830 TISDG
+830 AISDG

-878 EFVQAIS
+878 EFVHANS
-885 SGDDEALRKLAQ
+885 SGDDESLRKLAQ
-897 KADKDMREISTSSL
+897 KADKDMREISTSAL
-911 KMSIKALQNSNELMN
+911 KVSMKALQNSNELMN
-926 SRLFQVTQLRAKA
+926 SRIFQVTQLRAKA

-964 EASRERNNFWANVN
+964 EASRERNNFWANIN
-978 GAYFKD
+978 GVYFKD
-984 KKSDGDLKFYG
+984 RQSDGDLKFYG

-1017 AKFSSNVLKD
+1017 AKFSSDILKD

-1056 NSKRSLDEAQKASA
+1056 NSKRSLDEAQKASV

-1092 YEQSIKP
+1092 FEQSIKP

-1128 AVAAGVEYALNSD
+1128 AVAAGVEYALNSE

-1169 NEYVDYKLDNN
+1169 SEYVDYKLDNN

>member
-10 VLSGIL
+10 VLSSIL

-63 FDKIPNNNARNNKG
+63 FNKIPNNNARNNKG
-77 NFTALGRNFVVTATH
+77 NFTALGRNFVVTANHTLLASAATNFN
-92 VENGTNAV
+92 EN
-100 DYNEKRGVFGNTK
+100 RGWFGNTL
-113 YEYLTRYSSTSTSKV
+113 YEYATNSTQKL
-128 YNTETTYLRTTKFI
+128 YGADTTYLRTSKYI
-142 VEGSVDPIDIPDLEI
+142 VEGQIDPLDVPNLEI
-157 SPASYNDQDIAEI
+157 SSQDQAKDEANAK
-170 EVRKIENYFKAI
+170 KIEDRFSDI

-188 NGNDI
+188 SGENILAYEAGTGSLALERPKSDSDG
-193 FAYQA
+193 FAEVMSATEFEHQ
-198 GIGLLSLE
+198 
-206 KPRIDPITGNPTG
+206 N
-219 GYDTIVDKDGTN
+219 IVN
-231 NQTLGASLNN
+231 NALGASVNE
-241 INIINSV
+241 IGV
-248 AYKKK
+248 AYSAVYKSHYSSVSKPGVYLFMT
-253 ISLLGDGNE
+253 SNRG
-262 VNGIY
+262 
-267 VLPFTNDN
+267 
-275 FRNKLYIGDSGSG
+275 FRNRLLPGDSGSG
-288 FFVYDTLK
+288 FFVYDTVAQ
-296 NKWVLVGVTSVANG
+296 KWVLVGVLTGVEDNK
-310 TQNYA
+310 NYA

-355 NGSNIML
+355 NGSNITL

-367 LGHGGIVVNSGDFTL
+367 LGHGGIVVNSGDLTL

-406 NVVSDTS
+406 NVTSDTS

-455 RGLLRLGVNESLNDK
+455 RGLLRLGVNENLNDK

-479 LDLNGFDQTFNNISA
+479 LDLNGFDQTFDNISA

-499 KITNKNPQRATLAIN
+499 KITNENPQRATLAIN
-514 GESGKDTIFHAN
+514 GESGKDTIFHAS

-592 EPVYMDLTRPSTLSQ
+592 EPAYMDLTRPSTLSQ

-666 DDGLKYRQ
+666 NDGLKYRQ
-674 DVQSGNLLVKDVKF
+674 DIESKNLLVKDVKF

-693 MDSDSLLRVGG
+693 IDSDSLLRVGG
-704 GATKLKELVINGKD
+704 GVTKLKELVINGKD

-729 GKFEIE
+729 GKFEVE

-740 GAQKLGFEPDSVVK
+740 GAQKLSSEPDSLIK

-805 SAQSIINEG
+805 SAQNIINEG

-830 TISDG
+830 AISDG

-843 KKGENPAVSSNVV
+843 KKGENPAISSNVV

-897 KADKDMREISTSSL
+897 KADKDMREISTSSI

-984 KKSDGDLKFYG
+984 RQSDGDLKFYG

-1092 YEQSIKP
+1092 FEQSIKP
-1099 LLALELGANGIDGFK
+1099 LLALEFGANGIDGFK

-1128 AVAAGVEYALNSD
+1128 AVAAGVEYALNSE

-1169 NEYVDYKLDNN
+1169 SEYVDYKLDNN

>member
-10 VLSGIL
+10 VLSSIL

-26 IGTNF
+26 IGINF

-63 FDKIPNNNARNNKG
+63 FNKIPNNNARNNKG
-77 NFTALGRNFVVTATH
+77 NFTALGRNFVVTANHTLLASAATNFN
-92 VENGTNAV
+92 EN
-100 DYNEKRGVFGNTK
+100 RGWFGNTL
-113 YEYLTRYSSTSTSKV
+113 YEYATNSTQKL
-128 YNTETTYLRTTKFI
+128 YGADTTYLRTSKYI
-142 VEGSVDPIDIPDLEI
+142 VEGQIDPLDVPNLEI
-157 SPASYNDQDIAEI
+157 SSQDQAKDEANAN
-170 EVRKIENYFKAI
+170 KIEGRFRDI

-188 NGNDI
+188 SGENI
-193 FAYQA
+193 LAYEA
-198 GIGLLSLE
+198 GTGSLALE
-206 KPRIDPITGNPTG
+206 KPKSDSDGFAEVMSATEFEHQN
-219 GYDTIVDKDGTN
+219 IVN
-231 NQTLGASLNN
+231 NALGASVNE
-241 INIINSV
+241 IGV
-248 AYKKK
+248 AYSAVYKSHYSSVSKPGVYLFMT
-253 ISLLGDGNE
+253 SNRG
-262 VNGIY
+262 
-267 VLPFTNDN
+267 
-275 FRNKLYIGDSGSG
+275 FRNRLLPGDSGSG
-288 FFVYDTLK
+288 FFVYDTVAQ
-296 NKWVLVGVTSVANG
+296 KWVLVGVLTGVEDNK
-310 TQNYA
+310 NYA

-355 NGSNIML
+355 NGLNITL

-367 LGHGGIVVNSGDFTL
+367 LGHGGIVVNSGDLTL

-455 RGLLRLGVNESLNDK
+455 RGLLRLGVNENLNDK

-499 KITNKNPQRATLAIN
+499 KITNENSQRATLAIN
-514 GESGKDTIFHAN
+514 GESGKDTIFHAS

-555 LENAKVTLQGHPKTH
+555 LENAKVTLQGHPKMH

-592 EPVYMDLTRPSTLSQ
+592 EPAYMDLTRPSTLSQ

-674 DVQSGNLLVKDVKF
+674 DIESGNLLVKDVKF

-704 GATKLKELVINGKD
+704 GVTKLKELVINGKD

-729 GKFEIE
+729 GKFEVE

-740 GAQKLGFEPDSVVK
+740 GAQKLGFEPDSLIK

-805 SAQSIINEG
+805 SAQNIINEG

-830 TISDG
+830 AISDG

-885 SGDDEALRKLAQ
+885 SDDDEALRKLAQ

-911 KMSIKALQNSNELMN
+911 KVSIKALQNSNELMN

-964 EASRERNNFWANVN
+964 EASRERNNFWANIN
-978 GAYFKD
+978 GVYFKD
-984 KKSDGDLKFYG
+984 RQSDGDLKFYG

-1056 NSKRSLDEAQKASA
+1056 NSKRSLDEAQKASV

-1092 YEQSIKP
+1092 FEQSIKP

-1128 AVAAGVEYALNSD
+1128 AVAAGVEYALNSE

-1169 NEYVDYKLDNN
+1169 SEYVDYKLDNN

>member
-10 VLSGIL
+10 VLSSVL

-57 NGTKFT
+57 NGAKFT
-63 FDKIPNNNARNNKG
+63 FNKIPNNNARNNKG
-77 NFTALGRNFVVTATH
+77 NFTSLGRNFVVTANNTLLASAATNFN
-92 VENGTNAV
+92 EN
-100 DYNEKRGVFGNTK
+100 RGWFGNTL
-113 YEYLTRYSSTSTSKV
+113 YEYATNSTQKL
-128 YNTETTYLRTTKFI
+128 YGADTTYLRTSKYI
-142 VEGSVDPIDIPDLEI
+142 VEGQIDPLDVPNLEI
-157 SPASYNDQDIAEI
+157 SSQDQAKDEANAK
-170 EVRKIENYFKAI
+170 KIEDRFRDI

-188 NGNDI
+188 SGENI
-193 FAYQA
+193 LAYEA
-198 GIGLLSLE
+198 GTGSLALE
-206 KPRIDPITGNPTG
+206 KPKS
-219 GYDTIVDKDGTN
+219 DTDGFAEVMSATEFENQNIVN
-231 NQTLGASLNN
+231 NALGASVNE
-241 INIINSV
+241 IGV
-248 AYKKK
+248 AYSAVYKTHYSSVSKPGVYLFMT
-253 ISLLGDGNE
+253 SNRG
-262 VNGIY
+262 
-267 VLPFTNDN
+267 
-275 FRNKLYIGDSGSG
+275 FRNRLLPGDSGSG
-288 FFVYDTLK
+288 FFVYDTVAQ
-296 NKWVLVGVTSVANG
+296 KWVLVGVLTGVEDNK
-310 TQNYA
+310 NYA

-324 DYKKEY
+324 DYKKGY

-336 VNVLGSALVQNKDN
+336 VNVLGSALVKNKDN

-355 NGSNIML
+355 NGSNITL
-362 NSNLD
+362 STNLD

-394 GFDIAGGASLNL
+394 GFDIARGASLNL
-406 NVVSDTS
+406 NVTSDTS
-413 VHKLGKGSLIVSS
+413 VHKVGKGSLIVSS

-432 RLGEGVVE
+432 RLGDGVVE
-440 LRALNAFDKIYLTSG
+440 LRALSAFDKIYLTSG
-455 RGLLRLGVNESLNDK
+455 RGLLRLGVNENLNDK

-479 LDLNGFDQTFNNISA
+479 LDLNGFDQTFDNISA

-499 KITNKNPQRATLAIN
+499 KITNANSQRATLTIN
-514 GESGKDTIFHAN
+514 GESGKDTIFHAS

-532 LKHSGQGKELVF
+532 LRHSGQGKELIF

-555 LENAKVTLQGHPKTH
+555 LEDAKVTLQGHPKTH

-580 LAKSKIAAAGLS
+580 LAKSKITAAGLS
-592 EPVYMDLTRPSTLSQ
+592 EPAYMDLTRPSTLSQ

-674 DVQSGNLLVKDVKF
+674 DIESKNLLVKYVKF

-693 MDSDSLLRVGG
+693 MDSDSLLKVGG
-704 GATKLKELVINGKD
+704 GTTKLKELVINGKD

-729 GKFEIE
+729 GKFEVE

-740 GAQKLGFEPDSVVK
+740 GAQKLGFEPDSFIK

-830 TISDG
+830 AISDG

-897 KADKDMREISTSSL
+897 KADKDMKEISTSSL

-953 MPSAKMAYEAA
+953 MSSAKMAYEAA

-984 KKSDGDLKFYG
+984 KISDGDLKFYG

-1056 NSKRSLDEAQKASA
+1056 NSKRSLDEVQKASV

-1188 NSDTKL
+1188 NSETKL
-1194 SENLVLSS
+1194 SEILVLSS